1 MAKSKNKN
9 NDSGLGELHNSKAR
23 GVELPSGD
31 KTLSDIASD
40 INNISTLFG
49 TKQKTDEKY
58 NEDVLKQIGDFSAL
72 IKDIQNGID
81 DINDTIEESN
91 IGLDGVF
98 ENIINHLDTLNE
110 CLTKNNIIKNVV
122 DPISLPLMSI
132 LKNFEST
139 NGQFFNNL
147 DMLLY
152 NRLMNIE
159 SGIYAIAAA
168 FWGWDKVKKGKEVT
182 DNLKVG
188 TEAMFGS
195 FANLNKKQLDY
206 IKEME
211 KVSSSSSSDNESK
224 SSGTPLPMIDPTN
237 TIWSTQTQIMNFSE
251 LGGDNGIIKNAIDTS
266 VVLDSINNYLKTITT
281 NGIATTQGT
290 TTSNTSG
297 ANASGATDNMSGVV
311 IDNKKAS
318 EDAINNTI
326 ELLAKLKEVA
336 NSKDSQSLIVSN
348 ERVEKLKEVVGV
360 YADLIRD
367 LHDSLKAL
375 SGPIANSN
383 KQLRDSNSSPIDLI
397 HKLIDGFSTLDTKKL
412 NVKKIKRTIK
422 KIRPLFAPDGLLAGI
437 ITDISNFETEDNKKV
452 AQISSAIIN
461 ILQIPQQFS
470 DEHIDEIR
478 EGIRNGI
485 KVIGD
490 EKHLKRTFFGLNA
503 KLKDLVGNINS
514 MANGLGSVKNSK
526 SIDTIKS
533 IFSLY
538 SNMGDVLDEID
549 IDDITD
555 GIDAI
560 IDKDSGLNA
569 QIAKLVQS
577 LEATYIEAGLSADDL
592 KEIDNNFTS
601 LNVVI
606 GKYKDLD
613 SILKLK
619 TIFKLSVKLEALKDI
634 NNSLVQTMQ
643 RMQVVMRKAKTLDG
657 FIDSI
662 DKVTG
667 AIDALRELGRSISV
681 KDTLNLSMKM
691 NGISGTLK
699 DVKSM
704 YRQFEKAFEKIK
716 EDDLKEIVAKNG
728 KLENLGKLVKTLSD
742 ITGEFEKLTIG
753 AKIGAGGIKSTV
765 SIIKGVKEIVD
776 ILGEKEFGEKLKY
789 IVDAKTG
796 IAHQIWLLSKIL
808 LKVSLYGGLLIVPG
822 MVGAIGF
829 KLTQMMVKQI
839 GKIVD
844 ILSDFDSDKIK
855 TVSNNINHLKK
866 ITSNLLEI
874 CALGGYLG
882 ALAIPAML
890 GFKLTLF
897 AFRKGLK
904 KLIMQ
909 VVGFF
914 KNEKD
919 YKKTEETVSQLAHI
933 VKSFAIIMTCGA
945 LCGVLAIPAMLGFI
959 TMIPALLTLKLVLK
973 VIGSISGGKEG
984 ERNAADAKSIAK
996 LIMYLGGIMLIGGII
1011 GGIVGK
1017 MMPNI
1022 MMFTMALS
1030 MFIFMVVGA
1039 LTLATSLGGG
1049 IKQLEKNA
1057 KGIMQIVIMSTLIL
1071 LIGGAIMLMQPKM
1084 IIASLAWGII
1094 LGAFIF
1100 GLVFTIKF
1108 GAAAMKKCQS
1118 SLVYIMAFLIVTS
1131 TVLLLPAAILMQNP
1145 KMSAYLVAWVA
1156 IFTGFMLGMRAAMLT
1171 VPSKRKIM
1179 KCASNI
1185 WSIAGLAMAL
1195 AAATWII
1202 VDASNRVKDWKKL
1215 SITVGAMF
1223 ALLKLVTWQAKTL
1236 GNNKKQIIDGTIA
1249 LGLVEA
1255 LCIGLGI
1262 TMMWLSLAVNTIK
1275 DTATFNARVWSMI
1288 GIISAIGVLA
1298 STAGS
1303 IAPMLNIGIAAIGG
1317 IEILVMGLGACMII
1331 LAKAMDTIAEVSKKE
1346 VNMEGLIGLI
1356 DSIYGLVWRM
1366 APLAHPLVGLTI
1378 ASASAAVATLGM
1390 AISKIAEGVAEA
1402 SNMHYTKY
1410 ENGKAVGEFNLTSED
1425 FNKAALNTKQ
1435 VVTIL
1440 GGAILDIYDE
1450 NPEIFNTGTL
1460 LGDFIGTKTKFEK
1473 VVHSVSTLGKAISL
1487 IAKGVRTAAN
1497 MNYTKY
1503 ENGKAVGEFNL
1514 DKSDY
1519 EKAATNTKLVVKTLG
1534 RAIMQAY
1541 DENPEIFIS
1550 GGSSNGLIANTLGS
1564 IADFFGMQTK
1574 FGRVVKAVGTLG
1586 NLISNIAGGVSNMAN
1601 MVITSYDEKGNEH
1614 KRNANM
1620 ADFALAAANTNFI
1633 VTFLGKTIMDVY
1645 DSHPD
1650 LFSSGSNFGDMVG
1663 FNPKF
1668 KNIVDTIS
1676 ALGTMMSNI
1685 AGGIQAFANN
1695 QVPVYGTCGKI
1706 LTYKKIEPGDYL
1718 KASET
1723 ITELVTT
1730 MGDAIMNVYD
1740 MHPDWFEGKWWRF
1753 GGTSDNNKFTDV
1765 LKSLTGM
1772 SNLISAYAKA
1782 IQDYASGT
1790 ITLYGPDGKILSK
1803 IPVNEGTYRSAA
1815 NAVSSCITTLSDA
1828 VYQTWNAHKDD
1839 IFDEDNFEPLMDNLE
1854 RMSKL
1859 ISKYSDAVKDF
1870 SNLYYNVYDD
1880 NGKLIGK
1887 KRVTSEDF
1895 KNASDTVKTMIETLA
1910 LGVKNAYDKNPKLFA
1925 DTNANINKKSSG
1937 KTWFEQIINSF
1948 LSVGPLISSMSDAVL
1963 HYATLRVPIYGA
1975 DGKPTGGTQSL
1986 TKSDFINAGDNI
1998 NEIMTKMVTSVW
2010 NIYQNENHR
2019 QMFQDASNWNGN
2031 KKDNSNP
2038 FYVMSS
2044 ALNQTGI
2051 MIQNS
2056 AKATQDV
2063 LNIKGFENPQN
2074 ISKILDSRIA
2084 IMTTAL
2090 VHAVNNAYSKAPDLF
2105 DDALSNDSVFLK
2117 VQTAMKSAYDL
2128 VMKGIQVYKE
2138 AEKLDIESIKKL
2150 TGGESTD
2157 VKANVIYKMIDG
2169 LAAPIVSVYSGTVEL
2184 SDKTKFPL
2192 RQLFDEV
2199 GTQKS
2204 MFVKITEAIKSVATI
2219 MGTVGNAY
2227 EDISNLKFNPSDYT
2241 SKIKDMLTGLVTPLG
2256 TAYNENKSAFDDC
2269 WSVGSLAST
2278 AADVV
2283 KSLTPAGIIGAFGK
2297 LFSGDD
2303 SKKQADTP
2311 AQRVVQAIGA
2321 VCGVMS
2327 VVIKA
2332 YEGVANMKIPSIT
2345 AVSQRM
2351 QTLIVTLAHTLCNV
2365 GSNEYVK
2372 ALDDIGSTLD
2382 SNFRNINRV
2391 MFGLDGQHGIVGIY
2405 NSFLK
2410 MRIGSQAEAN
2420 VLAGKLEILVTSIPR
2435 IFGEIY
2441 NNKAFKEGLDYA
2453 STVESKIED
2462 CHDAIIT
2469 ITNIYT
2475 RVIGGINNFAKRAGK
2490 PANEATQYIGTS
2502 IATMFNK
2509 LSEALTIDNLGV
2521 LGAVDT
2527 MKELEESSKS
2537 FNNSMSNFISVYNK
2551 IPTLNKDI
2559 DYFIP
2564 YMVKLQNELGNVPKL
2579 EEFKTEVNNLISF
2592 NNSVNT
2598 LQARNVEVL
2607 TKLFIEFNKFAS
2619 KFGNLDQFTKV
2630 LATKMA
2636 TCLTYLADQIRASAK
2651 TIDKTQAIQ
2660 KKRQEE
2666 IKKTIEEFKT
2676 LANMGLEVTVKSAE
2690 VESTSS
2696 SVGSGGFSG
2705 DSNETTNQSSVEG
2718 QSVGNGSTAGRENLL
2733 ENISMNVGHIWSKMK
2748 SKP

>member
-1 MAKSKNKN
+1 MAKNKN
-9 NDSGLGELHNSKAR
+9 KNTNNDGVLGTLHNPKAR
-23 GVELPSGD
+23 SVELPSGD
-31 KTLSDIASD
+31 MTGNNIASSLGAFSKKLGLLNAIKKD
-40 INNISTLFG
+40 NAQHYNGIIDKLQSLSNLT
-49 TKQKTDEKY
+49 TEQTDEIITELDDQLEEA
-58 NEDVLKQIGDFSAL
+58 N
-72 IKDIQNGID
+72 NGI
-81 DINDTIEESN
+81 TVL
-91 IGLDGVF
+91 IGGLNGILNCKDSEFGKKMNHFEMSLDALVKTQ
-98 ENIINHLDTLNE
+98 EKMN
-110 CLTKNNIIKNVV
+110 
-122 DPISLPLMSI
+122 
-132 LKNFEST
+132 ST
-139 NGQFFNNL
+139 FFGNL

-152 NRLMNIE
+152 NRLINIE

-168 FWGWDKVKKGKEVT
+168 FWGWDKVKQNKSIDT
-182 DNLKVG
+182 NLKVG
-188 TEAMFGS
+188 TDAF
-195 FANLNKKQLDY
+195 FANFSELNKKQLDY
-206 IKEME
+206 IKEIE
-211 KVSSSSSSDNESK
+211 KASNSNNSEGESK
-224 SSGTPLPMIDPTN
+224 PSGTVLPMIDPN
-237 TIWSTQTQIMNFSE
+237 TIWLTQVQS
-251 LGGDNGIIKNAIDTS
+251 IINLDKIISNSIDDS
-266 VVLDSINNYLKTITT
+266 VVLDSINEYLKTIATK
-281 NGIATTQGT
+281 GIT
-290 TTSNTSG
+290 TTGLQGSTSG
-297 ANASGATDNMSGVV
+297 ANVSGATDNMSGVV

-326 ELLAKLKEVA
+326 DLLAKLKEVA
-336 NSKDSQSLIVSN
+336 NSKDAQSLIVSN

-383 KQLRDSNSSPIDLI
+383 KQLKDSNSSPIDLI
-397 HKLIDGFSTLDTKKL
+397 HKLINGFSTLDTKKL
-412 NVKKIKRTIK
+412 NVKKIKRTIN
-422 KIRPLFAPDGLLAGI
+422 KIRPLFTPNGPLAGI

-452 AQISSAIIN
+452 EQISSAIIN

-470 DEHIDEIR
+470 DEHIDEVR
-478 EGIRNGI
+478 ESIINGI

-490 EKHLKRTFFGLNA
+490 KNHLKRTFFGLNV
-503 KLKDLVGNINS
+503 KLKDLVGDINS
-514 MANGLGSVKNSK
+514 MTKELGSVKNSK

-555 GIDAI
+555 AIDAI

-577 LEATYIEAGLSADDL
+577 LEATYVEGGLSADDL
-592 KEIDNNFTS
+592 NEIDNNFTS

-613 SILKLK
+613 DILKLK

-667 AIDALRELGRSISV
+667 AVDALRELGRSISV

-716 EDDLKEIVAKNG
+716 EDDLKAMVAKNG
-728 KLENLGKLVKTLSD
+728 KLENLGKLVKTLSN
-742 ITGEFEKLTIG
+742 IAGGFEKLTIC
-753 AKIGAGGIKSTV
+753 AKIGAGSIKSTV

-789 IVDAKTG
+789 IIDAKTG

-844 ILSDFDSDKIK
+844 MLADIDSDKIK

-866 ITSNLLEI
+866 ITSNLLKI
-874 CALGGYLG
+874 CAFGSYLG

-909 VVGFF
+909 VIGFF

-945 LCGVLAIPAMLGFI
+945 LCGVLAIPAMLGFV
-959 TMIPALLTLKLVLK
+959 TMIPALLTLKLVLN

-984 ERNAADAKSIAK
+984 EKNQADAKSIAK
-996 LIMYLGGIMLIGGII
+996 LIMYLGGIMLIGGVI

-1030 MFIFMVVGA
+1030 MFIFMVVDA

-1049 IKQLEKNA
+1049 IKHLEKNA
-1057 KGIMQIVIMSTLIL
+1057 KGIMQIVIASSLIL
-1071 LIGGAIMLMQPKM
+1071 LFGGAIMLMQPKM

-1131 TVLLLPAAILMQNP
+1131 TVLLLPAAILAQNP

-1156 IFTGFMLGMRAAMLT
+1156 IFTGFMLGMRAAMST
-1171 VPSKRKIM
+1171 VPGKRKIM
-1179 KCASNI
+1179 KCATNI
-1185 WSIAGLAMAL
+1185 WAIAGLAMAL

-1202 VDASNRVKDWKKL
+1202 VDASNRFKDWEQL
-1215 SITVGAMF
+1215 AITVGSMF
-1223 ALLKLVTWQAKTL
+1223 LVLKLVTWQAKIL
-1236 GNNKKQIIDGTIA
+1236 GNNKKRIIDGTIA

-1288 GIISAIGVLA
+1288 GIISGIGVLA
-1298 STAGS
+1298 ATAGS
-1303 IAPMLNIGIAAIGG
+1303 IMPMLSIGIAAMGS

-1331 LAKAMDTIAEVSKKE
+1331 LAKAMDAIAEVSKKE

-1366 APLAHPLVGLTI
+1366 SPLSHPLVGITI
-1378 ASASAAVATLGM
+1378 ASASAAVSTLGM

-1410 ENGKAVGEFNLTSED
+1410 ENGKKVGEFNLISED

-1435 VVTIL
+1435 IVTTL

-1460 LGDFIGTKTKFEK
+1460 LGDLIGTKTKFEK
-1473 VVHSVSTLGKAISL
+1473 VVRSVSTLGKAISL
-1487 IAKGVRTAAN
+1487 IANGVRTAAN
-1497 MNYTKY
+1497 MHYTKY

-1519 EKAATNTKLVVKTLG
+1519 EKAATNTKLVIRTLG
-1534 RAIMQAY
+1534 LAIMQAY
-1541 DENPEIFIS
+1541 DENPEIFTS
-1550 GGSSNGLIANTLGS
+1550 GGSGNGLIANTLGS
-1564 IADFFGMQTK
+1564 IGDFFGMETK

-1586 NLISNIAGGVSNMAN
+1586 NLISNIAGGISNMAN

-1633 VTFLGKTIMDVY
+1633 VTFLAKTIMDVY

-1650 LFSSGSNFGDMVG
+1650 LFSSCSNFGDMIG

-1695 QVPVYGTCGKI
+1695 QVPVYGAGGKI
-1706 LTYKKIEPGDYL
+1706 LTYNKIEPGDYL

-1740 MHPDWFEGKWWRF
+1740 MHPDWFKGNWWRF
-1753 GGTSDNNKFTDV
+1753 GSTSDNNKFTDV
-1765 LKSLTGM
+1765 VKSLTGM

-1782 IQDYASGT
+1782 IQDYASGN

-1803 IPVNEGTYRSAA
+1803 IPINEGTYRSAA
-1815 NAVSSCITTLSDA
+1815 NAISSCITTLSDA

-1839 IFDEDNFEPLMDNLE
+1839 IFDEDNFEPLMNNLE

-1895 KNASDTVKTMIETLA
+1895 KNAADTVSTMITTLA
-1910 LGVKNAYDKNPKLFA
+1910 TGVKNAYDKNPKLFA
-1925 DTNANINKKSSG
+1925 DTNADINKKSSG

-1963 HYATLRVPIYGA
+1963 HYATLRVPIYGT
-1975 DGKPTGGTQSL
+1975 DGKPTGGTSAL
-1986 TKSDFINAGDNI
+1986 TKADFTNAGDNI

-2063 LNIKGFENPQN
+2063 LNIKGFENPKN

-2128 VMKGIQVYKE
+2128 VMQCIQVYKE
-2138 AEKLDIESIKKL
+2138 AQKLDIDAIKKL

-2157 VKANVIYKMIDG
+2157 VKANIIYKMIDG

-2241 SKIKDMLTGLVTPLG
+2241 VKIKDMLTGLVTPLG
-2256 TAYNENKSAFDDC
+2256 TAYNENKGAFDDC

-2283 KSLTPAGIIGAFGK
+2283 KSLTPVGIIGAFGK
-2297 LFSGDD
+2297 LFGGDD

-2365 GSNEYVK
+2365 GNNEYVK
-2372 ALDDIGSTLD
+2372 SLDDVGATLD
-2382 SNFRNINRV
+2382 SNFRNINKV
-2391 MFGLDGQHGIVGIY
+2391 MFGWDGQHGIIGIY

-2410 MRIGSQAEAN
+2410 MRVGSQAEAK
-2420 VLAGKLEILVTSIPR
+2420 VLAGKLEILITAIPK
-2435 IFGEIY
+2435 IFSEIA
-2441 NNKAFKEGLDYA
+2441 NNKSIMSGLKSADDIADY
-2453 STVESKIED
+2453 IED
-2462 CHDAIIT
+2462 CHNAIIT
-2469 ITNIYT
+2469 ITNIYNK
-2475 RVIGGINNFAKRAGK
+2475 VITSINNFAKRAGK
-2490 PANEATQYIGTS
+2490 PADEATKYIGTS
-2502 IATMFNK
+2502 IATMFTK
-2509 LSEALTIDNLGV
+2509 LGEALRTDNLGV
-2521 LGAVDT
+2521 LVAVDT

-2537 FNNSMSNFISVYNK
+2537 FNNSMTNFISVYNK

-2579 EEFKTEVNNLISF
+2579 EEFKTEVNNLINF
-2592 NNSVNT
+2592 NNSVNS

-2636 TCLTYLADQIRASAK
+2636 KCLTFLAEQIRDNAK
-2651 TIDKTQAIQ
+2651 VINKAESIQ

-2690 VESTSS
+2690 VESSSS
-2696 SVGSGGFSG
+2696 SVGSGGFAG
-2705 DSNETTNQSSVEG
+2705 GTNETTNQNTVSEQSIGHGSS
-2718 QSVGNGSTAGRENLL
+2718 AGRENTL
-2733 ENISMNVGHIWSKMK
+2733 EQISANVSHIWNKMRSK
-2748 SKP
+2748 

>member
-1 MAKSKNKN
+1 MAKNKNKN
-9 NDSGLGELHNSKAR
+9 NDGGLGVLHNPKAR
-23 GVELPSGD
+23 SVELPGGD
-31 KTLSDIASD
+31 KTMSDIAS
-40 INNISTLFG
+40 NIGAFSKKLGLLNAIKKDNAQHYNGTIYKLQSLSSLT
-49 TKQKTDEKY
+49 TKQTD
-58 NEDVLKQIGDFSAL
+58 QIINILNDQFSL
-72 IKDIQNGID
+72 IDKRTEAIIGGLNGILNCKD
-81 DINDTIEESN
+81 SEFGKIMNHFEMS
-91 IGLDGVF
+91 LDALVRTQ
-98 ENIINHLDTLNE
+98 EKMN
-110 CLTKNNIIKNVV
+110 
-122 DPISLPLMSI
+122 
-132 LKNFEST
+132 ST
-139 NGQFFNNL
+139 FFGNL
-147 DMLLY
+147 DVLLY
-152 NRLMNIE
+152 NRLINIE

-168 FWGWDKVKKGKEVT
+168 FWGWDKVKQNKSIDT
-182 DNLKVG
+182 NLKVG
-188 TEAMFGS
+188 TDAF
-195 FANLNKKQLDY
+195 FANFSELNKKQLDY

-211 KVSSSSSSDNESK
+211 KASSSSGSDDESK
-224 SSGTPLPMIDPTN
+224 PSGTPLHMIDPTN

-251 LGGDNGIIKNAIDTS
+251 LGGNNGIIKNAIDTS

-297 ANASGATDNMSGVV
+297 ANSSGATDNMSGVV

-348 ERVEKLKEVVGV
+348 EKVEKLKEAVGV

-422 KIRPLFAPDGLLAGI
+422 KIRPLFTPDGPLAGI
-437 ITDISNFETEDNKKV
+437 ITDISNFETEDNKKI

-470 DEHIDEIR
+470 DEYIDEVK

-526 SIDTIKS
+526 SVDTINS

-577 LEATYIEAGLSADDL
+577 LEATYVEAGLSADDL

-662 DKVTG
+662 NKVTG

-691 NGISGTLK
+691 NGINGTLK

-704 YRQFEKAFEKIK
+704 YRQFEKAFKKID

-742 ITGEFEKLTIG
+742 ITGGFEKLTIG

-855 TVSNNINHLKK
+855 TVKENIDNIEK
-866 ITSNLLEI
+866 ITKGLLKI
-874 CALGGYLG
+874 CAYGSYLG

-945 LCGVLAIPAMLGFI
+945 LCGVLAIPAMLGFV

-984 ERNAADAKSIAK
+984 KKNKTDAKSIAK

-1118 SLVYIMAFLIVTS
+1118 SLVYIMAFLIVTA
-1131 TVLLLPAAILMQNP
+1131 TVLLLPAAILAQNP
-1145 KMSAYLVAWVA
+1145 KMFLFLMGWVTILA
-1156 IFTGFMLGMRAAMLT
+1156 LFMLGISAAMKLI
-1171 VPSKRKIM
+1171 PSKRKIA
-1179 KCASNI
+1179 KAATNI
-1185 WSIAGLAMAL
+1185 WAIAGLAMAL

-1202 VDASNRVKDWKKL
+1202 VDASNRVKDWGALVGTVFTMFGVLAGICLGALALNKWMKDIKKGI
-1215 SITVGAMF
+1215 ITF
-1223 ALLKLVTWQAKTL
+1223 ALL
-1236 GNNKKQIIDGTIA
+1236 
-1249 LGLVEA
+1249 EA

-1262 TMMWLSLAVNTIK
+1262 CMMWLSLAVNTIK
-1275 DTATFNARVWSMI
+1275 DIPRFLGGVMAMELIITGLVALAAI
-1288 GIISAIGVLA
+1288 AGAGIEVVGL
-1298 STAGS
+1298 
-1303 IAPMLNIGIAAIGG
+1303 GIAAIGG

-1331 LAKAMDTIAEVSKKE
+1331 LAKAMDAMAEVSKKDI
-1346 VNMEGLIGLI
+1346 NFKGLACLIGGVYELAFMM
-1356 DSIYGLVWRM
+1356 SPLA
-1366 APLAHPLVGLTI
+1366 APLFGIIV

-1440 GGAILDIYDE
+1440 GGAILDIYD
-1450 NPEIFNTGTL
+1450 
-1460 LGDFIGTKTKFEK
+1460 
-1473 VVHSVSTLGKAISL
+1473 
-1487 IAKGVRTAAN
+1487 
-1497 MNYTKY
+1497 
-1503 ENGKAVGEFNL
+1503 
-1514 DKSDY
+1514 
-1519 EKAATNTKLVVKTLG
+1519 
-1534 RAIMQAY
+1534 
-1541 DENPEIFIS
+1541 
-1550 GGSSNGLIANTLGS
+1550 
-1564 IADFFGMQTK
+1564 
-1574 FGRVVKAVGTLG
+1574 
-1586 NLISNIAGGVSNMAN
+1586 
-1601 MVITSYDEKGNEH
+1601 
-1614 KRNANM
+1614 
-1620 ADFALAAANTNFI
+1620 
-1633 VTFLGKTIMDVY
+1633 
-1645 DSHPD
+1645 
-1650 LFSSGSNFGDMVG
+1650 
-1663 FNPKF
+1663 
-1668 KNIVDTIS
+1668 
-1676 ALGTMMSNI
+1676 
-1685 AGGIQAFANN
+1685 
-1695 QVPVYGTCGKI
+1695 
-1706 LTYKKIEPGDYL
+1706 
-1718 KASET
+1718 
-1723 ITELVTT
+1723 
-1730 MGDAIMNVYD
+1730 
-1740 MHPDWFEGKWWRF
+1740 
-1753 GGTSDNNKFTDV
+1753 
-1765 LKSLTGM
+1765 
-1772 SNLISAYAKA
+1772 
-1782 IQDYASGT
+1782 
-1790 ITLYGPDGKILSK
+1790 
-1803 IPVNEGTYRSAA
+1803 
-1815 NAVSSCITTLSDA
+1815 
-1828 VYQTWNAHKDD
+1828 
-1839 IFDEDNFEPLMDNLE
+1839 
-1854 RMSKL
+1854 
-1859 ISKYSDAVKDF
+1859 
-1870 SNLYYNVYDD
+1870 
-1880 NGKLIGK
+1880 
-1887 KRVTSEDF
+1887 
-1895 KNASDTVKTMIETLA
+1895 
-1910 LGVKNAYDKNPKLFA
+1910 
-1925 DTNANINKKSSG
+1925 
-1937 KTWFEQIINSF
+1937 
-1948 LSVGPLISSMSDAVL
+1948 
-1963 HYATLRVPIYGA
+1963 
-1975 DGKPTGGTQSL
+1975 
-1986 TKSDFINAGDNI
+1986 
-1998 NEIMTKMVTSVW
+1998 
-2010 NIYQNENHR
+2010 
-2019 QMFQDASNWNGN
+2019 
-2031 KKDNSNP
+2031 
-2038 FYVMSS
+2038 
-2044 ALNQTGI
+2044 
-2051 MIQNS
+2051 
-2056 AKATQDV
+2056 
-2063 LNIKGFENPQN
+2063 
-2074 ISKILDSRIA
+2074 
-2084 IMTTAL
+2084 
-2090 VHAVNNAYSKAPDLF
+2090 
-2105 DDALSNDSVFLK
+2105 
-2117 VQTAMKSAYDL
+2117 
-2128 VMKGIQVYKE
+2128 
-2138 AEKLDIESIKKL
+2138 
-2150 TGGESTD
+2150 
-2157 VKANVIYKMIDG
+2157 
-2169 LAAPIVSVYSGTVEL
+2169 
-2184 SDKTKFPL
+2184 
-2192 RQLFDEV
+2192 
-2199 GTQKS
+2199 
-2204 MFVKITEAIKSVATI
+2204 
-2219 MGTVGNAY
+2219 
-2227 EDISNLKFNPSDYT
+2227 
-2241 SKIKDMLTGLVTPLG
+2241 
-2256 TAYNENKSAFDDC
+2256 
-2269 WSVGSLAST
+2269 
-2278 AADVV
+2278 
-2283 KSLTPAGIIGAFGK
+2283 
-2297 LFSGDD
+2297 
-2303 SKKQADTP
+2303 
-2311 AQRVVQAIGA
+2311 
-2321 VCGVMS
+2321 
-2327 VVIKA
+2327 
-2332 YEGVANMKIPSIT
+2332 
-2345 AVSQRM
+2345 
-2351 QTLIVTLAHTLCNV
+2351 
-2365 GSNEYVK
+2365 
-2372 ALDDIGSTLD
+2372 
-2382 SNFRNINRV
+2382 
-2391 MFGLDGQHGIVGIY
+2391 
-2405 NSFLK
+2405 
-2410 MRIGSQAEAN
+2410 
-2420 VLAGKLEILVTSIPR
+2420 
-2435 IFGEIY
+2435 
-2441 NNKAFKEGLDYA
+2441 
-2453 STVESKIED
+2453 
-2462 CHDAIIT
+2462 
-2469 ITNIYT
+2469 
-2475 RVIGGINNFAKRAGK
+2475 
-2490 PANEATQYIGTS
+2490 
-2502 IATMFNK
+2502 
-2509 LSEALTIDNLGV
+2509 
-2521 LGAVDT
+2521 
-2527 MKELEESSKS
+2527 
-2537 FNNSMSNFISVYNK
+2537 
-2551 IPTLNKDI
+2551 
-2559 DYFIP
+2559 
-2564 YMVKLQNELGNVPKL
+2564 
-2579 EEFKTEVNNLISF
+2579 
-2592 NNSVNT
+2592 
-2598 LQARNVEVL
+2598 
-2607 TKLFIEFNKFAS
+2607 
-2619 KFGNLDQFTKV
+2619 
-2630 LATKMA
+2630 
-2636 TCLTYLADQIRASAK
+2636 
-2651 TIDKTQAIQ
+2651 
-2660 KKRQEE
+2660 
-2666 IKKTIEEFKT
+2666 
-2676 LANMGLEVTVKSAE
+2676 
-2690 VESTSS
+2690 
-2696 SVGSGGFSG
+2696 
-2705 DSNETTNQSSVEG
+2705 
-2718 QSVGNGSTAGRENLL
+2718 
-2733 ENISMNVGHIWSKMK
+2733 
-2748 SKP
+2748 

>member
-1 MAKSKNKN
+1 MTKNKN
-9 NDSGLGELHNSKAR
+9 KNTNNGGLGTLHNPKAR

-31 KTLSDIASD
+31 MTGNNIASSLGAFSKKLGLLNVIKKD
-40 INNISTLFG
+40 NAQHYNGIIDKLQSLSNLT
-49 TKQKTDEKY
+49 TEQTDEIITELDDQLEET
-58 NEDVLKQIGDFSAL
+58 NNGITAL
-72 IKDIQNGID
+72 IG
-81 DINDTIEESN
+81 
-91 IGLDGVF
+91 GL
-98 ENIINHLDTLNE
+98 N
-110 CLTKNNIIKNVV
+110 
-122 DPISLPLMSI
+122 SI
-132 LKNFEST
+132 LNCKDSEFGKKMNHFEMSLDALVRTQEKMNST
-139 NGQFFNNL
+139 FFGNL

-152 NRLMNIE
+152 NRLINIE

-168 FWGWDKVKKGKEVT
+168 FWGWDKVKQNKSIDT
-182 DNLKVG
+182 NLKVG
-188 TEAMFGS
+188 TDAF
-195 FANLNKKQLDY
+195 FANFSELNKKQLDY

-211 KVSSSSSSDNESK
+211 KASSSSGSDDESK
-224 SSGTPLPMIDPTN
+224 PSGTPLPMIDPTN

-266 VVLDSINNYLKTITT
+266 VILDSINNYLKTIAT
-281 NGIATTQGT
+281 NGITTTQG
-290 TTSNTSG
+290 TSNTSG

-326 ELLAKLKEVA
+326 ELLAKLKKVA

-412 NVKKIKRTIK
+412 NIKKIKRTIK
-422 KIRPLFAPDGLLAGI
+422 KIRPLFTPDGPLAGI

-470 DEHIDEIR
+470 DEHIDEVK

-490 EKHLKRTFFGLNA
+490 KNHLKRTFFGLNV
-503 KLKDLVGNINS
+503 KLKDLVGDINS
-514 MANGLGSVKNSK
+514 MAKELGSVKNFK
-526 SIDTIKS
+526 SVDTIKS

-577 LEATYIEAGLSADDL
+577 LEATYINAGLSGDDL
-592 KEIDNNFTS
+592 KTIDNTFTN
-601 LNVVI
+601 LNI
-606 GKYKDLD
+606 IMNKYKELD
-613 SILKLK
+613 NVLKLK
-619 TIFKLSVKLEALKDI
+619 TIFKLSIKLEALKDI

-657 FIDSI
+657 FIEVT
-662 DKVTG
+662 DKITG
-667 AIDALRELGRSISV
+667 AVDALRELSHSISV

-704 YRQFEKAFEKIK
+704 CRQFEKAFEKIK
-716 EDDLKEIVAKNG
+716 EDDLKAMVAKNG

-742 ITGEFEKLTIG
+742 ITGWFEKLTIS

-765 SIIKGVKEIVD
+765 DIIKDVKEIVD

-808 LKVSLYGGLLIVPG
+808 LKVSLYGGMLIAPSVIG
-822 MVGAIGF
+822 SIGF
-829 KLTQMMVKQI
+829 KLIQMMVKQI

-874 CALGGYLG
+874 CAFGSYLG
-882 ALAIPAML
+882 ALAIPAIL

-919 YKKTEETVSQLAHI
+919 YKKTEEAVSQLAHI

-945 LCGVLAIPAMLGFI
+945 LCGVLAIPAMLGFV
-959 TMIPALLTLKLVLK
+959 TMIPALITLKLVLK

-984 ERNAADAKSIAK
+984 EKNKTDAKSIAK
-996 LIMYLGGIMLIGGII
+996 LIMYLGGIMLIGGVI

-1022 MMFTMALS
+1022 MMFTMALG

-1057 KGIMQIVIMSTLIL
+1057 KGIMQIVIVSSLIL
-1071 LIGGAIMLMQPKM
+1071 LFGGAIMLMQPKM

-1108 GAAAMKKCQS
+1108 GAKAMKDCQS
-1118 SLVYIMAFLIVTS
+1118 SLTYIMAFLIVTS

-1145 KMSAYLVAWVA
+1145 KMSPYLVAWVA
-1156 IFTGFMLGMRAAMLT
+1156 IFTGFMLGMRAAMST
-1171 VPSKRKIM
+1171 VPGKRKIM

-1185 WSIAGLAMAL
+1185 WAIAGLAMAL
-1195 AAATWII
+1195 AASTWII
-1202 VDASNRVKDWKKL
+1202 VDASNRVKDWKQL
-1215 SITVGAMF
+1215 AITVGIMF
-1223 ALLKLVTWQAKTL
+1223 GVLTAITSGAILLSKI
-1236 GNNKKQIIDGTIA
+1236 KKQIIDGTIA
-1249 LGLVEA
+1249 LGLVET
-1255 LCIGLGI
+1255 LCICLGI

-1275 DTATFNARVWSMI
+1275 DTTTFNARVWSMI

-1331 LAKAMDTIAEVSKKE
+1331 LAKAMDAIAEVSKKE
-1346 VNMEGLIGLI
+1346 VNMKGLIGLI

-1366 APLAHPLVGLTI
+1366 APLAHPLVGITI

-1390 AISKIAEGVAEA
+1390 AISKIAEGVAAA

-1435 VVTIL
+1435 IVTTL
-1440 GGAILDIYDE
+1440 GSAILDIYDE

-1460 LGDFIGTKTKFEK
+1460 LGDLIGTKTKFEK
-1473 VVHSVSTLGKAISL
+1473 VVRSVSTLGKAISL

-1541 DENPEIFIS
+1541 DENPEIFTS
-1550 GGSSNGLIANTLGS
+1550 GGSSNGLIANTLGA
-1564 IADFFGMQTK
+1564 IGDFFGMETK
-1574 FGRVVKAVGTLG
+1574 FGRVVKAVGTLS

-1633 VTFLGKTIMDVY
+1633 VTFLGKTILDVY
-1645 DSHPD
+1645 DLHPN
-1650 LFSSGSNFGDMVG
+1650 LFSSGSEFGDMIG

-1695 QVPVYGTCGKI
+1695 QVPVYGVGGKI
-1706 LTYKKIEPGDYL
+1706 LTYKKIEPVDYL

-1740 MHPDWFEGKWWRF
+1740 MHPDWFKGNWWRF
-1753 GGTSDNNKFTDV
+1753 GSTSDNNKFTDV
-1765 LKSLTGM
+1765 VKSLTGM

-1782 IQDYASGT
+1782 IQDYASGN

-1803 IPVNEGTYRSAA
+1803 IPINEGTYRSAA
-1815 NAVSSCITTLSDA
+1815 NAVSSCITTLSNA

-1839 IFDEDNFEPLMDNLE
+1839 IFNEDNFEPLMDNLE

-1895 KNASDTVKTMIETLA
+1895 KNAADTVSTMITTLA
-1910 LGVKNAYDKNPKLFA
+1910 TGVKNAYDKNPKLFT
-1925 DTNANINKKSSG
+1925 DTNADINKKSSG

-1963 HYATLRVPIYGA
+1963 HYATLRVPIYGEN
-1975 DGKPTGGTQSL
+1975 GKPTGGTRAL
-1986 TKSDFINAGDNI
+1986 TKADFTNAGDNI

-2063 LNIKGFENPQN
+2063 LNIKGFENPKN
-2074 ISKILDSRIA
+2074 ISRILDSRIA

-2117 VQTAMKSAYDL
+2117 VQTAMKSAYEL
-2128 VMKGIQVYKE
+2128 VMQGIQVYKE
-2138 AEKLDIESIKKL
+2138 AQKIDIDAIKKL
-2150 TGGESTD
+2150 TGGDSTD
-2157 VKANVIYKMIDG
+2157 LKANVIYKMIDG
-2169 LAAPIVSVYSGTVEL
+2169 LASPIVSVYSDTVQL
-2184 SDKTKFPL
+2184 SDKTQFPL

-2219 MGTVGNAY
+2219 MGTVGNTY
-2227 EDISNLKFNPSDYT
+2227 DDINNLKFNVDDISDKI
-2241 SKIKDMLTGLVTPLG
+2241 SKMLLGLVTPIG
-2256 TAYNENKSAFDDC
+2256 IAYNTNKGAFDDVL
-2269 WSVGSLAST
+2269 SVST
-2278 AADVV
+2278 LLSDV
-2283 KSLTPAGIIGAFGK
+2283 SDTIINTITFGLLK
-2297 LFSGDD
+2297 DN
-2303 SKKQADTP
+2303 KKQADTP

-2332 YEGVANMKIPSIT
+2332 YESVANMKIPSVT
-2345 AVSQRM
+2345 FVSQRM

-2365 GSNEYVK
+2365 GNNEYVK
-2372 ALDDIGSTLD
+2372 SLNDVGTTLD
-2382 SNFRNINRV
+2382 SNFRNINKV
-2391 MFGLDGQHGIVGIY
+2391 MFGWDGQHGIIGIY

-2410 MRIGSQAEAN
+2410 MRVGSQTEAK
-2420 VLAGKLEILVTSIPR
+2420 VLAGKLEILITAIPK
-2435 IFGEIY
+2435 IFSEIA
-2441 NNKAFKEGLDYA
+2441 NNKTIMSGLESANDISDYI
-2453 STVESKIED
+2453 KD

-2469 ITNIYT
+2469 ITNIYNK
-2475 RVIGGINNFAKRAGK
+2475 VIGSINNFAKRSGK
-2490 PANEATQYIGTS
+2490 PAEEATKYIGTS
-2502 IATMFNK
+2502 IATMFTK
-2509 LSEALTIDNLGV
+2509 LGEALRTDNLGV

-2537 FNNSMSNFISVYNK
+2537 FNNSMTNFISVYNK

-2579 EEFKTEVNNLISF
+2579 EEFKTEVNNLINF
-2592 NNSVNT
+2592 NNSVNS

-2636 TCLTYLADQIRASAK
+2636 QCLTFLAEQIRDNAK
-2651 TIDKTQAIQ
+2651 VINKAESIQ

-2690 VESTSS
+2690 VESSSS
-2696 SVGSGGFSG
+2696 SVGSGGFAG
-2705 DSNETTNQSSVEG
+2705 NSNEITNQNTVSEQSIGHGSSA
-2718 QSVGNGSTAGRENLL
+2718 SRENTL
-2733 ENISMNVGHIWSKMK
+2733 EQINANVSQIWHKMK
-2748 SKP
+2748 QKP

>member
-1 MAKSKNKN
+1 MAKNKN
-9 NDSGLGELHNSKAR
+9 KNTNNDGGLGTLHNPKAR
-23 GVELPSGD
+23 SVELPSGD
-31 KTLSDIASD
+31 ITGNNIASSLGAFSKKLGLLNAIKKD
-40 INNISTLFG
+40 NSQHYNGIIDKLQSLSNLT
-49 TKQKTDEKY
+49 TEQTDEIIT
-58 NEDVLKQIGDFSAL
+58 ELGDQLEEVNNGITAL
-72 IKDIQNGID
+72 IGGLNGILNCKD
-81 DINDTIEESN
+81 SEFGKKMNHFEMS
-91 IGLDGVF
+91 LDALVKTQ
-98 ENIINHLDTLNE
+98 EKMN
-110 CLTKNNIIKNVV
+110 
-122 DPISLPLMSI
+122 
-132 LKNFEST
+132 ST
-139 NGQFFNNL
+139 FFGNL

-152 NRLMNIE
+152 NRLINIE

-168 FWGWDKVKKGKEVT
+168 FWGWDKVKQNKSIDT
-182 DNLKVG
+182 NLKVG
-188 TEAMFGS
+188 TDAF
-195 FANLNKKQLDY
+195 FANFSELNKKQLEY

-211 KVSSSSSSDNESK
+211 KASNSNSSEGESK
-224 SSGTPLPMIDPTN
+224 PSGTVLPMIDPN
-237 TIWSTQTQIMNFSE
+237 TIWLTQVQS
-251 LGGDNGIIKNAIDTS
+251 IINLDKIISNSIDDS
-266 VVLDSINNYLKTITT
+266 VVLDSINEYLKTIATK
-281 NGIATTQGT
+281 GIT
-290 TTSNTSG
+290 TTGLQGSTSG
-297 ANASGATDNMSGVV
+297 SNASGATDNMSGVV

-336 NSKDSQSLIVSN
+336 NSKDSQLLIVSN
-348 ERVEKLKEVVGV
+348 EKVEKLKEVVGV

-412 NVKKIKRTIK
+412 NVKKIKRTIN
-422 KIRPLFAPDGLLAGI
+422 KIRPLFTPNGPLAGI
-437 ITDISNFETEDNKKV
+437 ITDISNFETGDNKKV

-470 DEHIDEIR
+470 DEHIDEVR

-490 EKHLKRTFFGLNA
+490 KNHLKRTFFGLNV
-503 KLKDLVGNINS
+503 KLKDLVGDINS
-514 MANGLGSVKNSK
+514 MAKELGSVKNSK
-526 SIDTIKS
+526 SVDTINS

-549 IDDITD
+549 IDDITEA
-555 GIDAI
+555 IDAI
-560 IDKDSGLNA
+560 IDKEHGLNTK
-569 QIAKLVQS
+569 IAKLIQS
-577 LEATYIEAGLSADDL
+577 LEVTYIEAGLSADDL
-592 KEIDNNFTS
+592 KTIDNNFTS
-601 LNVVI
+601 LNFVI

-634 NNSLVQTMQ
+634 NNSLVQTIQ

-662 DKVTG
+662 DNVIG
-667 AIDALRELGRSISV
+667 AVDALRELGRSISV

-704 YRQFEKAFEKIK
+704 YRQFEKAFEKID
-716 EDDLKEIVAKNG
+716 EDDLKAIVAKNG

-742 ITGEFEKLTIG
+742 ITGGFEKLTIG
-753 AKIGAGGIKSTV
+753 AKIGANGIHSTV
-765 SIIKGVKEIVD
+765 DIIKGVKEIVD

-789 IVDAKTG
+789 IVDTKTG

-822 MVGAIGF
+822 MVGTLGL

-945 LCGVLAIPAMLGFI
+945 LCGVLAIPAMLGFV

-984 ERNAADAKSIAK
+984 EKNQADAKSMAK
-996 LIMYLGGIMLIGGII
+996 LIMYLGGIMLIGGVI

-1039 LTLATSLGGG
+1039 LTIATSLGGG

-1057 KGIMQIVIMSTLIL
+1057 KGIMQIVIVSSLIL
-1071 LIGGAIMLMQPKM
+1071 LFGGAIMLMQPKM

-1118 SLVYIMAFLIVTS
+1118 SLTYIMAFLIVTS

-1145 KMSAYLVAWVA
+1145 KMKWYLLYWVA
-1156 IFTGFMLGMRAAMLT
+1156 IFSGFMLGMRAAMST
-1171 VPSKRKIM
+1171 VPSKREIM

-1185 WSIAGLAMAL
+1185 WAIAGLAMAL
-1195 AAATWII
+1195 AASTWII

-1215 SITVGAMF
+1215 AITVGAMF
-1223 ALLKLVTWQAKTL
+1223 AVLKLVTWQAKIL
-1236 GNNKKQIIDGTIA
+1236 GNNKKRIIDGTIA

-1275 DTATFNARVWSMI
+1275 DTTTFNARVWSMI
-1288 GIISAIGVLA
+1288 GIFGGIGVLV
-1298 STAGS
+1298 TVLGG
-1303 IAPMLNIGIAAIGG
+1303 IMTTGMLEPGIAAIGG

-1331 LAKAMDTIAEVSKKE
+1331 LAKAMDTIAEVSKKK

-1366 APLAHPLVGLTI
+1366 APLSNPLVGITI

-1435 VVTIL
+1435 IVTTL

-1460 LGDFIGTKTKFEK
+1460 LGDLIGTKTKFEK
-1473 VVHSVSTLGKAISL
+1473 VVRSVSTLGKAISL
-1487 IAKGVRTAAN
+1487 IANGVKTAAN
-1497 MNYTKY
+1497 MHYTKY

-1519 EKAATNTKLVVKTLG
+1519 EKAANNTKLVVKTLG

-1541 DENPEIFIS
+1541 DENPEIFTS
-1550 GGSSNGLIANTLGS
+1550 GGSGNGLIASTLGS
-1564 IADFFGMQTK
+1564 IADFFGMETK
-1574 FGRVVKAVGTLG
+1574 FGRVVKAIGTLG

-1614 KRNANM
+1614 KRTANM

-1650 LFSSGSNFGDMVG
+1650 LFSSGSEFGDMIG

-1695 QVPVYGTCGKI
+1695 QVPVYGAGGKI
-1706 LTYKKIEPGDYL
+1706 LTYNKIEPGDYL
-1718 KASET
+1718 KAAET

-1740 MHPDWFEGKWWRF
+1740 MHPDWFASKWWF
-1753 GGTSDNNKFTDV
+1753 GTSDNNKFTDV
-1765 LKSLTGM
+1765 VKSLTGM

-1782 IQDYASGT
+1782 IQDYASGN

-1803 IPVNEGTYRSAA
+1803 IPINEGTYRSAA

-1895 KNASDTVKTMIETLA
+1895 KNAANTVSTMITTLA
-1910 LGVKNAYDKNPKLFA
+1910 TGVKNAYDKNPKLFA
-1925 DTNANINKKSSG
+1925 DTNADINKKSSG

-1963 HYATLRVPIYGA
+1963 HYATLRVPIYGT
-1975 DGKPTGGTQSL
+1975 DGKPTGGTRAL
-1986 TKSDFINAGDNI
+1986 TKADFTNAGDNI

-2063 LNIKGFENPQN
+2063 LNIKGFENPKN
-2074 ISKILDSRIA
+2074 ISRILDSRIA

-2128 VMKGIQVYKE
+2128 VMQGIQVYKE
-2138 AEKLDIESIKKL
+2138 AQKLDIDAIKKL
-2150 TGGESTD
+2150 TGGDSTD

-2169 LAAPIVSVYSGTVEL
+2169 LAAPIVSVYSGTVTL

-2227 EDISNLKFNPSDYT
+2227 EDISNLKFNVDDISDKI
-2241 SKIKDMLTGLVTPLG
+2241 SKMLLGLVTPIG
-2256 TAYNENKSAFDDC
+2256 IAYNTNKGAFDDIL
-2269 WSVGSLAST
+2269 SVST
-2278 AADVV
+2278 LLSDV
-2283 KSLTPAGIIGAFGK
+2283 SDTIINTITFGLLK
-2297 LFSGDD
+2297 DN
-2303 SKKQADTP
+2303 KKQADTP

-2332 YEGVANMKIPSIT
+2332 YEGVANMKIPSVT
-2345 AVSQRM
+2345 FVSQRM
-2351 QTLIVTLAHTLCNV
+2351 QTLIVSLAHTLCNV
-2365 GSNEYVK
+2365 GNNEYVK
-2372 ALDDIGSTLD
+2372 SLNDVGTTLD
-2382 SNFRNINRV
+2382 SNFRNINKV
-2391 MFGLDGQHGIVGIY
+2391 MFGWDGQHGIIGIY

-2410 MRIGSQAEAN
+2410 MRVGSQAEAK
-2420 VLAGKLEILVTSIPR
+2420 VLAGKLEILITAIPK
-2435 IFGEIY
+2435 IFSEIA
-2441 NNKAFKEGLDYA
+2441 NNKSIMSGLESADDISDY
-2453 STVESKIED
+2453 IED

-2469 ITNIYT
+2469 ITNIYNK
-2475 RVIGGINNFAKRAGK
+2475 VITSINNFAKRAGK
-2490 PANEATQYIGTS
+2490 PADEATKYIGTS
-2502 IATMFNK
+2502 IATMFTK
-2509 LSEALTIDNLGV
+2509 LGEALRTDNIGV

-2537 FNNSMSNFISVYNK
+2537 FNNSMTNFISVYNK

-2579 EEFKTEVNNLISF
+2579 EEFKTEVNNLINF
-2592 NNSVNT
+2592 NNSVNS

-2636 TCLTYLADQIRASAK
+2636 QCLTFLAEQIRDNAK
-2651 TIDKTQAIQ
+2651 VINKAESIQ

-2690 VESTSS
+2690 VESSSS
-2696 SVGSGGFSG
+2696 SVGSGGFAG
-2705 DSNETTNQSSVEG
+2705 GTNETTNQNTVSEQSIGHGSSA
-2718 QSVGNGSTAGRENLL
+2718 SRENTL
-2733 ENISMNVGHIWSKMK
+2733 EQINANVGYIWRKMSKQ
-2748 SKP
+2748 P

>member
-1 MAKSKNKN
+1 MAKNNNKN
-9 NDSGLGELHNSKAR
+9 TNNGGLGTLHNTKAR
-23 GVELPSGD
+23 SVELPSGD
-31 KTLSDIASD
+31 MTGNNIASSLGAFSKKLGLLNAIKKD
-40 INNISTLFG
+40 NSQHYNGIIDKLQSLSNLT
-49 TKQKTDEKY
+49 TEQTDEIITELDDQLEEA
-58 NEDVLKQIGDFSAL
+58 NNGITAL
-72 IKDIQNGID
+72 IGGLNGILNCKD
-81 DINDTIEESN
+81 SEFGKKMNHFEMS
-91 IGLDGVF
+91 LDALVKTQ
-98 ENIINHLDTLNE
+98 EKMN
-110 CLTKNNIIKNVV
+110 
-122 DPISLPLMSI
+122 
-132 LKNFEST
+132 ST
-139 NGQFFNNL
+139 FFGNL

-152 NRLMNIE
+152 NRLINIE

-168 FWGWDKVKKGKEVT
+168 FWGWDKVKQNKSIDT
-182 DNLKVG
+182 NLKVG
-188 TEAMFGS
+188 TDAF
-195 FANLNKKQLDY
+195 FANFSELNKKQLDY

-211 KVSSSSSSDNESK
+211 KASSSNSSEGESK
-224 SSGTPLPMIDPTN
+224 PSGTVLPMIDPN
-237 TIWSTQTQIMNFSE
+237 TIWLTQVQS
-251 LGGDNGIIKNAIDTS
+251 IINLDKIISNSIDDS
-266 VVLDSINNYLKTITT
+266 VVLDSINEYLKTIAT
-281 NGIATTQGT
+281 NGIT
-290 TTSNTSG
+290 TTCLQDSISG
-297 ANASGATDNMSGVV
+297 TNASGATDNMSGIV

-348 ERVEKLKEVVGV
+348 EKVEKLKEVVGV

-422 KIRPLFAPDGLLAGI
+422 KIRPLFTPDGPLAGI
-437 ITDISNFETEDNKKV
+437 ITDIANFETEDSKKV

-470 DEHIDEIR
+470 DEHIDEVR
-478 EGIRNGI
+478 EGIKNGI

-490 EKHLKRTFFGLNA
+490 KNHLKRTFFGLNV
-503 KLKDLVGNINS
+503 KLKDLVGDINS
-514 MANGLGSVKNSK
+514 IAKELGSVKNSK
-526 SIDTIKS
+526 SVDTIKS

-538 SNMGDVLDEID
+538 SNMSDVLDEID

-560 IDKDSGLNA
+560 IDKEHGLNA
-569 QIAKLVQS
+569 KIGKLVES
-577 LEATYIEAGLSADDL
+577 LIDTYVNAGLSADDL
-592 KEIDNNFTS
+592 KEIDTTFTS
-601 LNVVI
+601 LNVVM
-606 GKYKDLD
+606 GRYKDLD

-619 TIFKLSVKLEALKDI
+619 TIFKLSIKLEALKDI

-657 FIDSI
+657 FIDSMY
-662 DKVTG
+662 KVTDS
-667 AIDALRELGRSISV
+667 IDALRELGRSISV

-704 YRQFEKAFEKIK
+704 YRQFEKAFEKIN
-716 EDDLKEIVAKNG
+716 EDDLKEMVAKNG

-742 ITGEFEKLTIG
+742 ITGGFEKLTIG
-753 AKIGAGGIKSTV
+753 AKIGAAGIKSTV
-765 SIIKGVKEIVD
+765 DIIKGVKEIVD

-808 LKVSLYGGLLIVPG
+808 LKVSLYGGMLIVPG
-822 MVGAIGF
+822 MVGALGF

-839 GKIVD
+839 GRIVD

-874 CALGGYLG
+874 CAFGSYLG
-882 ALAIPAML
+882 ALAIPAIL

-914 KNEKD
+914 KNEKY
-919 YKKTEETVSQLAHI
+919 YKKTEEAVSQLAHI

-945 LCGVLAIPAMLGFI
+945 LCGVLAIPAMLGFV
-959 TMIPALLTLKLVLK
+959 TMIPALITLKLVLK

-984 ERNAADAKSIAK
+984 EKNQADAKSIAK
-996 LIMYLGGIMLIGGII
+996 LIMYLGGIMLIGGVI

-1022 MMFTMALS
+1022 MMFTMALG

-1057 KGIMQIVIMSTLIL
+1057 KGIMQIVIVSSLIL
-1071 LIGGAIMLMQPKM
+1071 LFGGAIMLMQPKM

-1108 GAAAMKKCQS
+1108 GAKAMKDCQS
-1118 SLVYIMAFLIVTS
+1118 SLTYIMAFLIVTS

-1145 KMSAYLVAWVA
+1145 KMSVYLVAWVA
-1156 IFTGFMLGMRAAMLT
+1156 IFTGFMLGMRVAMST
-1171 VPSKRKIM
+1171 VPGKRKIM

-1185 WSIAGLAMAL
+1185 WAIAGLAMAL
-1195 AAATWII
+1195 AASTWII
-1202 VDASNRVKDWKKL
+1202 VEASRRVENWWYL
-1215 SITVGAMF
+1215 IGTVGIMF
-1223 ALLKLVTWQAKTL
+1223 GVLTTVTSGAILLNKI
-1236 GNNKKQIIDGTIA
+1236 KKQIINGTIA

-1275 DTATFNARVWSMI
+1275 DTTTFNARVWSII
-1288 GIISAIGVLA
+1288 GIFGGIGVLV
-1298 STAGS
+1298 TVLGG
-1303 IAPMLNIGIAAIGG
+1303 IMTTGMLELGIAAIGG

-1331 LAKAMDTIAEVSKKE
+1331 LAKAMDAIAEVSKKE

-1356 DSIYGLVWRM
+1356 DSIYGLVWRI
-1366 APLAHPLVGLTI
+1366 APLAHPLVGITI

-1435 VVTIL
+1435 IVTTL
-1440 GGAILDIYDE
+1440 GSAILDIYDE

-1460 LGDFIGTKTKFEK
+1460 LGDLIGTKTKFEK
-1473 VVHSVSTLGKAISL
+1473 VVRSVSTLGKAISL

-1541 DENPEIFIS
+1541 DENPEIFTS
-1550 GGSSNGLIANTLGS
+1550 GGSSNGLIANTLGA
-1564 IADFFGMQTK
+1564 IGDFFGMETK
-1574 FGRVVKAVGTLG
+1574 FGRVVKAVGTLS

-1633 VTFLGKTIMDVY
+1633 VTFLGKTILDVY

-1650 LFSSGSNFGDMVG
+1650 LFSSGSEFGDMIG

-1695 QVPVYGTCGKI
+1695 QVPIYGTGCKI
-1706 LTYKKIEPGDYL
+1706 LTYKKIEPGDYS
-1718 KASET
+1718 KAAET

-1740 MHPDWFEGKWWRF
+1740 MHPDWFKAEWYSFNK
-1753 GGTSDNNKFTDV
+1753 TSDSNKFTDV
-1765 LKSLTGM
+1765 VKSLTGM

-1782 IQDYASGT
+1782 IQDYASGN

-1803 IPVNEGTYRSAA
+1803 IPINEGTYRSAA
-1815 NAVSSCITTLSDA
+1815 NAVSSCITTLSNA

-1895 KNASDTVKTMIETLA
+1895 KNAADTVSTMITTLA
-1910 LGVKNAYDKNPKLFA
+1910 TGVKNAYDKNPKLFT
-1925 DTNANINKKSSG
+1925 DTNADINKKSSG

-1963 HYATLRVPIYGA
+1963 HYATLRVPIYGK
-1975 DGKPTGGTQSL
+1975 DGKPTGGTRAL
-1986 TKSDFINAGDNI
+1986 TKADFTNAGDNI

-2063 LNIKGFENPQN
+2063 LNIKGFENPKN
-2074 ISKILDSRIA
+2074 ISRILDSRIA

-2090 VHAVNNAYSKAPDLF
+2090 VHAVNHAYSKAPDLF
-2105 DDALSNDSVFLK
+2105 DDVLSNDSVFLK
-2117 VQTAMKSAYDL
+2117 VQTAMKSAYEL
-2128 VMKGIQVYKE
+2128 VMQGIQVYKE
-2138 AEKLDIESIKKL
+2138 AQKLDIDAIKKL
-2150 TGGESTD
+2150 TGGDSTD

-2169 LAAPIVSVYSGTVEL
+2169 LASPIVSVYSDTVQL
-2184 SDKTKFPL
+2184 SDKTQFPL

-2227 EDISNLKFNPSDYT
+2227 DDINNLKFNVDDISDKI
-2241 SKIKDMLTGLVTPLG
+2241 SKMLLGLVTPIG
-2256 TAYNENKSAFDDC
+2256 IAYNTNKGAFDDC

-2297 LFSGDD
+2297 LFSGND
-2303 SKKQADTP
+2303 KKQADTP

-2321 VCGVMS
+2321 VCGVMGI
-2327 VVIKA
+2327 VIKA
-2332 YEGVANMKIPSIT
+2332 YEGVEHLNVKDINKT
-2345 AVSQRM
+2345 SQRM
-2351 QTLIVTLAHTLCNV
+2351 QQLITTLAQSLCNAA
-2365 GSNEYVK
+2365 NNKYVQ
-2372 ALDDIGSTLD
+2372 DIEDKSFKLNK
-2382 SNFRNINRV
+2382 NFATIDEV

-2410 MRIGSQAEAN
+2410 MRVVSQREAIIVAGKIRILVQSIPKIFSEIGNNQAMMDGLSQADDIA
-2420 VLAGKLEILVTSIPR
+2420 
-2435 IFGEIY
+2435 
-2441 NNKAFKEGLDYA
+2441 DY
-2453 STVESKIED
+2453 IED

-2469 ITNIYT
+2469 ITNIYNK
-2475 RVIGGINNFAKRAGK
+2475 VITSINNFAKSAGK
-2490 PANEATQYIGTS
+2490 PADEATKYIGTS
-2502 IATMFNK
+2502 ISTMFTK
-2509 LSEALTIDNLGV
+2509 LGEALTIDNLGV
-2521 LGAVDT
+2521 LCAVDT

-2537 FNNSMSNFISVYNK
+2537 FNNSMSNFVSVYNK

-2592 NNSVNT
+2592 NNSVNS

-2636 TCLTYLADQIRASAK
+2636 QCLTFLAEQIRDNAK
-2651 TIDKTQAIQ
+2651 VINKAESIQ

-2690 VESTSS
+2690 VESSIS
-2696 SVGSGGFSG
+2696 SVGSGGFVG
-2705 DSNETTNQSSVEG
+2705 DTNETTNQNTVSEQSIGHGSS
-2718 QSVGNGSTAGRENLL
+2718 AARENYL
-2733 ENISMNVGHIWSKMK
+2733 ESINANVSQIWHKMRQK
-2748 SKP
+2748 T

>member
-1 MAKSKNKN
+1 MAKNKNKN
-9 NDSGLGELHNSKAR
+9 NNDGGLGTLRNPKAR
-23 GVELPSGD
+23 SVEKPSDGENNS
-31 KTLSDIASD
+31 LSKVVSGINDIS
-40 INNISTLFG
+40 NKFG
-49 TKQKTDEKY
+49 SKQKQDENY
-58 NEDVLKQIGDFSAL
+58 NENILKQIGDFSAL
-72 IKDIQNGID
+72 IIEVQNKID
-81 DINDTIEESN
+81 DINDTI
-91 IGLDGVF
+91 IGNNSGLNSVF
-98 ENIINHLDTLNE
+98 ENVIDHLDTLNQYLNKE
-110 CLTKNNIIKNVV
+110 TIAKNVV
-122 DPISLPLMSI
+122 DPLKMRLESI
-132 LKNFEST
+132 LNNYENADSGLFKNLNT
-139 NGQFFNNL
+139 
-147 DMLLY
+147 LLY
-152 NRLMNIE
+152 NRLINIE
-159 SGIYAIAAA
+159 SGIYSIAAA
-168 FWGWDKVKKGKEVT
+168 FWGWDKVKKNKEIT

-188 TEAMFGS
+188 TDAF
-195 FANLNKKQLDY
+195 FANFSELNKKQLEY

-211 KVSSSSSSDNESK
+211 KAANSSSNEEPTSP
-224 SSGTPLPMIDPTN
+224 GPAIPMIDPN
-237 TIWSTQTQIMNFSE
+237 TVWLTQVQSIVGSTAMISE
-251 LGGDNGIIKNAIDTS
+251 GIDES
-266 VVLDSINNYLKTITT
+266 VVLDGIYEILEKIAS
-281 NGIATTQGT
+281 NGIVTTGAQG
-290 TTSNTSG
+290 STSG
-297 ANASGATDNMSGVV
+297 TNASGATDNMSGIV

-348 ERVEKLKEVVGV
+348 EKVEKLKEVVGV

-397 HKLIDGFSTLDTKKL
+397 HKLIDGFSNMDIKKL
-412 NVKKIKRTIK
+412 NVRKIKRTIN
-422 KIRPLFAPDGLLAGI
+422 KIRPLFVPNGPLAGI
-437 ITDISNFETEDNKKV
+437 ITDISNFETEDSKKV
-452 AQISSAIIN
+452 EQISSAIIN

-470 DEHIDEIR
+470 DEHIDEVR
-478 EGIRNGI
+478 EGIKNGI
-485 KVIGD
+485 KIIGD
-490 EKHLKRTFFGLNA
+490 KNHLKRTFFGLNA

-514 MANGLGSVKNSK
+514 MSKELGSVKNSK
-526 SIDTIKS
+526 SVDTINS

-538 SNMGDVLDEID
+538 SNMGDVLAEID

-577 LEATYIEAGLSADDL
+577 LEATYVEAGLSADDL
-592 KEIDNNFTS
+592 KAIDDNFSS
-601 LNVVI
+601 LNVVM
-606 GKYKDLD
+606 GKYKELD

-634 NNSLVQTMQ
+634 NKTLVGTMQ

-657 FIDSI
+657 FIEAI

-667 AIDALRELGRSISV
+667 TIDALRELGRSISV

-704 YRQFEKAFEKIK
+704 YRQFEKAFKNID
-716 EDDLKEIVAKNG
+716 EDDLKAMVAKNG

-742 ITGEFEKLTIG
+742 ITGGFEKLTVSANIG
-753 AKIGAGGIKSTV
+753 SHGIKSTV

-789 IVDAKTG
+789 IVDVKTG
-796 IAHQIWLLSKIL
+796 IAHQIWNLSKIL
-808 LKVSLYGGLLIVPG
+808 LKVSLYGVMLMVPG

-829 KLTQMMVKQI
+829 KLAQMMVKQI
-839 GKIVD
+839 GSIVD
-844 ILSDFDSDKIK
+844 LLADMDSDKIK
-855 TVSNNINHLKK
+855 TVRENIDSIEK
-866 ITSNLLEI
+866 ITKGLVKI
-874 CALGGYLG
+874 CAYGSYLG

-919 YKKTEETVSQLAHI
+919 YKKTEETISQLAHI
-933 VKSFAIIMTCGA
+933 VKSFAIIMSCGA
-945 LCGVLAIPAMLGFI
+945 LCGILAIPAMLGFV
-959 TMIPALLTLKLVLK
+959 TMIPALITLKLVLK
-973 VIGSISGGKEG
+973 VVGSISGGKEG
-984 ERNAADAKSIAK
+984 EKNQADAKAIAK

-1049 IKQLEKNA
+1049 IKHLKKNA

-1108 GAAAMKKCQS
+1108 GATAMKKCQS
-1118 SLVYIMAFLIVTS
+1118 SLVYIMAFLIVTA

-1145 KMSAYLVAWVA
+1145 KMTWYLLGWVGILSA
-1156 IFTGFMLGMRAAMLT
+1156 FMIGISFAMKLI
-1171 VPSKRKIM
+1171 PSKRKIA
-1179 KCASNI
+1179 KAASNI
-1185 WSIAGLAMAL
+1185 WAIAGIAMAL
-1195 AAATWII
+1195 AASTWII
-1202 VDASNRVKDWKKL
+1202 VDASNRVKDWEKL
-1215 SITVGAMF
+1215 IGTVATMFGVLAGICLGAWALNKWMKDIKSGIITF
-1223 ALLKLVTWQAKTL
+1223 ALL
-1236 GNNKKQIIDGTIA
+1236 
-1249 LGLVEA
+1249 EA
-1255 LCIGLGI
+1255 LCIGLGTTI
-1262 TMMWLSLAVNTIK
+1262 MWLSLAVNTIK
-1275 DTATFNARVWSMI
+1275 DLTDFNLRVWSMI
-1288 GIISAIGVLA
+1288 GIITAIGVLA
-1298 STAGS
+1298 TAAGAMSTS
-1303 IAPMLNIGIAAIGG
+1303 GILPLGIVAMGG

-1331 LAKAMDTIAEVSKKE
+1331 LAKAMDTIAEVSKKQ

-1378 ASASAAVATLGM
+1378 ASASAAVGTLGM
-1390 AISKIAEGVAEA
+1390 AISLIAEGVAEA

-1410 ENGKAVGEFNLTSED
+1410 ENGKKVGEFNLTSED
-1425 FNKAALNTKQ
+1425 FNKAAENTKQ

-1460 LGDFIGTKTKFEK
+1460 LGDLIGTKTKFEK
-1473 VVHSVSTLGKAISL
+1473 VVRSVSTLGKAISL
-1487 IAKGVRTAAN
+1487 IAKGVKTAAN
-1497 MNYTKY
+1497 MHYTKY

-1541 DENPEIFIS
+1541 DENPEIFTS
-1550 GGSSNGLIANTLGS
+1550 GGSGGGLIATTLGA
-1564 IADFFGMQTK
+1564 IGDFFGMETK
-1574 FGRVVKAVGTLG
+1574 FGRTVKAVGTLG

-1650 LFSSGSNFGDMVG
+1650 LFSSGSQLGDTLG

-1695 QVPVYGTCGKI
+1695 QVPVYGLGGKI

-1718 KASET
+1718 KAAET
-1723 ITELVTT
+1723 ITKLVTT

-1740 MHPDWFEGKWWRF
+1740 MHPDWFKAEWYSFNK
-1753 GGTSDNNKFTDV
+1753 TSDSNKFTDV
-1765 LKSLTGM
+1765 VKSLTGM

-1782 IQDYASGT
+1782 IQDYASGN

-1803 IPVNEGTYRSAA
+1803 IPVNEGIYRSAA

-1880 NGKLIGK
+1880 SGKLVGK
-1887 KRVTSEDF
+1887 KRVMPEDF
-1895 KNASDTVKTMIETLA
+1895 TKASETVSTMITTLA
-1910 LGVKNAYDKNPKLFA
+1910 TGVWNAYKSNPKLFA
-1925 DTNANINKKSSG
+1925 DTNADPNKKSSG

-1963 HYATLRVPIYGA
+1963 HYATLRVPIYG
-1975 DGKPTGGTQSL
+1975 DYGKPTGGTRAL
-1986 TKSDFINAGDNI
+1986 TKDDFTNAGDNI

-2019 QMFQDASNWNGN
+2019 KMFQDASNWNGN

-2063 LNIKGFENPQN
+2063 LNIKGFENPKN
-2074 ISKILDSRIA
+2074 ISRILDSRIA
-2084 IMTTAL
+2084 VMTTAL
-2090 VHAVNNAYSKAPDLF
+2090 VNAVNNAYKVSPELF
-2105 DDALSNDSVFLK
+2105 DDALSKNSVFLK

-2128 VMKGIQVYKE
+2128 VMQGIQVYKE
-2138 AEKLDIESIKKL
+2138 AQKLDIEAIKKL
-2150 TGGESTD
+2150 TGGDSTD

-2169 LAAPIVSVYSGTVEL
+2169 LAAPIVSVYSGTVQL
-2184 SDKTKFPL
+2184 SDKTQFPL

-2227 EDISNLKFNPSDYT
+2227 DDIANLKIGSVDEI
-2241 SKIKDMLTGLVTPLG
+2241 SKKISQMLLGLVTPLG
-2256 TAYNENKSAFDDC
+2256 DAYNSNKGAFDDC

-2297 LFSGDD
+2297 LFSGND
-2303 SKKQADTP
+2303 KKEADTP

-2321 VCGVMS
+2321 VCGVMG

-2345 AVSQRM
+2345 DVSKRM
-2351 QTLIVTLAHTLCNV
+2351 STLIVTLAHTLCNV
-2365 GSNEYVK
+2365 GNNGYVK
-2372 ALDDIGSTLD
+2372 ALDDMGAKLNN
-2382 SNFRNINRV
+2382 NFRNINKV
-2391 MFGLDGQHGIVGIY
+2391 MFGWDGQHGIVGIY

-2410 MRIGSQAEAN
+2410 MHIGSQAEAK
-2420 VLAGKLEILVTSIPR
+2420 VLSSKLEILITSIPR
-2435 IFGEIY
+2435 IFGNIY
-2441 NNKAFKEGLDYA
+2441 NNESWKNGLDYA
-2453 STVESKIED
+2453 SNIESKISD

-2475 RVIGGINNFAKRAGK
+2475 KVIGGINNFAKHAGK
-2490 PANEATQYIGTS
+2490 PANEATQYIGST
-2502 IATMFNK
+2502 IATMFTK
-2509 LSEALTIDNLGV
+2509 LGEALTIDNLSV
-2521 LGAVDT
+2521 IGAVDT

-2537 FNNSMSNFISVYNK
+2537 FNNSMTNFVSVYNK

-2592 NNSVNT
+2592 NNSVNS

-2636 TCLTYLADQIRASAK
+2636 QCLTFLAEQIRDNAK
-2651 TIDKTQAIQ
+2651 VIDKAEAIQ

-2676 LANMGLEVTVKSAE
+2676 LANMGLEVTVKAAE
-2690 VESTSS
+2690 VES
-2696 SVGSGGFSG
+2696 SGGSMGGFGSTTE
-2705 DSNETTNQSSVEG
+2705 ETGNQSTVGG
-2718 QSVGNGSTAGRENLL
+2718 QSVGHGSASGRENAL
-2733 ENISMNVGHIWSKMK
+2733 EQINLNVGNIWRKMA
-2748 SKP
+2748 SKPN

>member
-1 MAKSKNKN
+1 MAKNKN
-9 NDSGLGELHNSKAR
+9 KNTNDGGLGTLHNPKAR
-23 GVELPSGD
+23 SVELPSGD
-31 KTLSDIASD
+31 MTGNNIASSLGAFSKKLGLLNSIKKD
-40 INNISTLFG
+40 NSQHYNGIIDKLQSLSNLT
-49 TKQKTDEKY
+49 TEQTDEIIT
-58 NEDVLKQIGDFSAL
+58 EIGEQL
-72 IKDIQNGID
+72 EEVNNGITD
-81 DINDTIEESN
+81 L
-91 IGLDGVF
+91 IGGLNGILNCKDSAFGKKMNHFEMSLDALVKTQEKMNSTFF
-98 ENIINHLDTLNE
+98 E
-110 CLTKNNIIKNVV
+110 
-122 DPISLPLMSI
+122 
-132 LKNFEST
+132 
-139 NGQFFNNL
+139 NL

-152 NRLMNIE
+152 NRLINIE
-159 SGIYAIAAA
+159 SGIYAISAA
-168 FWGWDKVKKGKEVT
+168 FWGWDKVKQNKSIDT
-182 DNLKVG
+182 NLKVG
-188 TEAMFGS
+188 TDAFFSNFSE
-195 FANLNKKQLDY
+195 LNKKQLDY

-211 KVSSSSSSDNESK
+211 KASNSNSSEGESK
-224 SSGTPLPMIDPTN
+224 PSGTVLSMIDPN
-237 TIWSTQTQIMNFSE
+237 TIWLTQVQS
-251 LGGDNGIIKNAIDTS
+251 IINLDKIISNSIDES
-266 VVLDSINNYLKTITT
+266 VVLDSINEYLKTIAT
-281 NGIATTQGT
+281 NGIT
-290 TTSNTSG
+290 TTGLQGSTSG
-297 ANASGATDNMSGVV
+297 TNASGATDNMSGVV
-311 IDNKKAS
+311 IDNKKAA

-336 NSKDSQSLIVSN
+336 NSKDSQSLLVSN
-348 ERVEKLKEVVGV
+348 EKVEKLKEVVGV

-412 NVKKIKRTIK
+412 NVKKIKSTIK
-422 KIRPLFAPDGLLAGI
+422 KIRPLFVPNGPLAGI

-470 DEHIDEIR
+470 DEHIDEVR
-478 EGIRNGI
+478 EGIKNGI

-490 EKHLKRTFFGLNA
+490 KNHLKRTFFGLNV
-503 KLKDLVGNINS
+503 KLKDLVGDINS
-514 MANGLGSVKNSK
+514 MTKELGSVKNSK
-526 SIDTIKS
+526 SVDTIKS

-560 IDKDSGLNA
+560 IDKEHGLNA

-577 LEATYIEAGLSADDL
+577 LEATYVEGGLSADDL
-592 KEIDNNFTS
+592 KEIDNNFTN

-613 SILKLK
+613 NILKLK

-643 RMQVVMRKAKTLDG
+643 RMQVVMRKAKTLDD
-657 FIDSI
+657 FIDSM
-662 DKVTG
+662 DKITG
-667 AIDALRELGRSISV
+667 AVDALRELGRSISV

-716 EDDLKEIVAKNG
+716 EDDLKAMVAKNG

-742 ITGEFEKLTIG
+742 ITGGFEKLTIG
-753 AKIGAGGIKSTV
+753 AKIGANGIKSTV
-765 SIIKGVKEIVD
+765 DIIKGVKEIVD

-839 GKIVD
+839 GKIID

-959 TMIPALLTLKLVLK
+959 TMIPALITLKLVLK

-984 ERNAADAKSIAK
+984 EKNQADAKSIAK
-996 LIMYLGGIMLIGGII
+996 LIMYLGGIMLIGGVI

-1057 KGIMQIVIMSTLIL
+1057 KGIMQIVIVSSLIL
-1071 LIGGAIMLMQPKM
+1071 LFGGAIMLMQPKM

-1108 GAAAMKKCQS
+1108 GATAMKKCQS
-1118 SLVYIMAFLIVTS
+1118 SLVYIMAFLIVTA
-1131 TVLLLPAAILMQNP
+1131 TVLLLPAAILTQNP
-1145 KMSAYLVAWVA
+1145 KMFLFLMGWVT
-1156 IFTGFMLGMRAAMLT
+1156 ILSLFMLGISAAIKLI
-1171 VPSKRKIM
+1171 PSKRKIA
-1179 KCASNI
+1179 KAATNI
-1185 WSIAGLAMAL
+1185 WAIAGLAIAL
-1195 AAATWII
+1195 AASTWII
-1202 VDASNRVKDWKKL
+1202 VDASNRVKDWGQL
-1215 SITVGAMF
+1215 AITVGAMF
-1223 ALLKLVTWQAKTL
+1223 GVLTL
-1236 GNNKKQIIDGTIA
+1236 ICLGAWSLNKWMKDIKKGIITFA
-1249 LGLVEA
+1249 WVEA

-1288 GIISAIGVLA
+1288 GIFGGIGILVTVLGGIM
-1298 STAGS
+1298 TTG
-1303 IAPMLNIGIAAIGG
+1303 MLELGIAAVGG

-1331 LAKAMDTIAEVSKKE
+1331 LAKAMDAIAEVSKKE

-1356 DSIYGLVWRM
+1356 DSIYEIIKRIGPLGLNP
-1366 APLAHPLVGLTI
+1366 ALGLII

-1435 VVTIL
+1435 IVTTL

-1460 LGDFIGTKTKFEK
+1460 LGDLIGTKTKFEK
-1473 VVHSVSTLGKAISL
+1473 VVRSVSTLGKAISL
-1487 IAKGVRTAAN
+1487 IANGVRTAAN
-1497 MNYTKY
+1497 MHYTKY

-1519 EKAATNTKLVVKTLG
+1519 EKAANNTKLVVKTLG

-1541 DENPEIFIS
+1541 DENPEIFTS
-1550 GGSSNGLIANTLGS
+1550 GGSGNGLIASTLGS

-1601 MVITSYDEKGNEH
+1601 MVITYYDEKGNEH

-1633 VTFLGKTIMDVY
+1633 VTFLGKTIIGVY

-1650 LFSSGSNFGDMVG
+1650 LFSSGSEFGDMIG

-1695 QVPVYGTCGKI
+1695 QVPVYGVGGKI

-1765 LKSLTGM
+1765 VKSLTGM

-1782 IQDYASGT
+1782 IQDYASGN

-1803 IPVNEGTYRSAA
+1803 IPVNEGTYRNAA

-1828 VYQTWNAHKDD
+1828 VYQTWNVHKDD

-1895 KNASDTVKTMIETLA
+1895 KNAANTVKTMIETLA

-1925 DTNANINKKSSG
+1925 DTNADINKKSSG

-1975 DGKPTGGTQSL
+1975 DGKPTGGTQPL
-1986 TKSDFINAGDNI
+1986 TKADFTNAGDNI

-2063 LNIKGFENPQN
+2063 LNIKGFENPKN
-2074 ISKILDSRIA
+2074 ISRILDSRIA

-2138 AEKLDIESIKKL
+2138 AEKLDIDAIKKL

-2157 VKANVIYKMIDG
+2157 VKANIIYKMIDG
-2169 LAAPIVSVYSGTVEL
+2169 LAAPIVSVYSGTVTL
-2184 SDKTKFPL
+2184 SDKTQFPL

-2227 EDISNLKFNPSDYT
+2227 EDISNLKFNVDDISDKI
-2241 SKIKDMLTGLVTPLG
+2241 SKMLLGLVTPIG
-2256 TAYNENKSAFDDC
+2256 IAYNTNKGAFDDVL
-2269 WSVGSLAST
+2269 SVST
-2278 AADVV
+2278 LLHDV
-2283 KSLTPAGIIGAFGK
+2283 SDTIINTITFGLLK
-2297 LFSGDD
+2297 DN
-2303 SKKQADTP
+2303 KKQADTP
-2311 AQRVVQAIGA
+2311 AQRVVQAISA

-2332 YEGVANMKIPSIT
+2332 YEGVANMKIPSVT
-2345 AVSQRM
+2345 FVSQRI

-2365 GSNEYVK
+2365 GNNEYVK
-2372 ALDDIGSTLD
+2372 SLNDVRATLD
-2382 SNFRNINRV
+2382 SNFRNINNV
-2391 MFGLDGQHGIVGIY
+2391 MFGLDGQHGIIGIY

-2410 MRIGSQAEAN
+2410 MRVGSQAEAK
-2420 VLAGKLEILVTSIPR
+2420 VLAGKLEILITAIPK
-2435 IFGEIY
+2435 IFLEIA
-2441 NNKAFKEGLDYA
+2441 NNKLIMSGLKSADDIADYI
-2453 STVESKIED
+2453 KD

-2469 ITNIYT
+2469 ITNIYNK
-2475 RVIGGINNFAKRAGK
+2475 VITSINNFAKRAGK
-2490 PANEATQYIGTS
+2490 PADEATQYIGTS
-2502 IATMFNK
+2502 IATMFTK
-2509 LSEALTIDNLGV
+2509 LGEALTIDNLGV

-2537 FNNSMSNFISVYNK
+2537 FNNSMTNFISVYNK

-2592 NNSVNT
+2592 NNSVNN

-2636 TCLTYLADQIRASAK
+2636 QCLTFLAEQIRDNAK
-2651 TIDKTQAIQ
+2651 VINKAESIQ

-2690 VESTSS
+2690 VESSSS
-2696 SVGSGGFSG
+2696 SVGSGGFAG
-2705 DSNETTNQSSVEG
+2705 GTNETTNQNTVSEQSIGHGSSAA
-2718 QSVGNGSTAGRENLL
+2718 NENYL
-2733 ENISMNVGHIWSKMK
+2733 ESINANVSQIWHKMRQK
-2748 SKP
+2748 S

>member
-1 MAKSKNKN
+1 MAKNKNKN
-9 NDSGLGELHNSKAR
+9 NDGSGLGVLHNSKAR
-23 GVELPSGD
+23 GVELPGGD
-31 KTLSDIASD
+31 NTMSDIAS
-40 INNISTLFG
+40 NIGAFSKKLGLLNAIKRDNAQHYNG
-49 TKQKTDEKY
+49 TIYKLQSLSSLT
-58 NEDVLKQIGDFSAL
+58 LKQ
-72 IKDIQNGID
+72 
-81 DINDTIEESN
+81 T
-91 IGLDGVF
+91 DG
-98 ENIINHLDTLNE
+98 IINILNDQFGLIDTRSEAIIGGLNDIRNCKDSDFGKKMNHFEMSLDALVKTQEKMN
-110 CLTKNNIIKNVV
+110 
-122 DPISLPLMSI
+122 
-132 LKNFEST
+132 ST
-139 NGQFFNNL
+139 FFGNL

-152 NRLMNIE
+152 NRLINIE

-168 FWGWDKVKKGKEVT
+168 FWGWDKVKQNKSIDT
-182 DNLKVG
+182 NLKVG
-188 TEAMFGS
+188 TDAF
-195 FANLNKKQLDY
+195 FANFSKLNKKQLDY
-206 IKEME
+206 IEEME
-211 KVSSSSSSDNESK
+211 KASN
-224 SSGTPLPMIDPTN
+224 SSGSDDKSKPSGLALPMIDPTN
-237 TIWSTQTQIMNFSE
+237 TIWTTQTQIMNFSE
-251 LGGDNGIIKNAIDTS
+251 LYGDNGIIKNAIDAS
-266 VVLDSINNYLKTITT
+266 VVLDSINNYLKKIAT

-348 ERVEKLKEVVGV
+348 EKVEKLKEVVGV

-367 LHDSLKAL
+367 LHDSLKTL

-397 HKLIDGFSTLDTKKL
+397 HKLIDGFSTLDIKKL
-412 NVKKIKRTIK
+412 NVRKIKRTIK
-422 KIRPLFAPDGLLAGI
+422 KIRPLFTPNGPLAGI
-437 ITDISNFETEDNKKV
+437 ITDIANFETEDSKKL

-470 DEHIDEIR
+470 DEHIDEVR

-490 EKHLKRTFFGLNA
+490 KKHLKRTFFGLNV
-503 KLKDLVGNINS
+503 KLKDLVVDINS
-514 MANGLGSVKNSK
+514 IIKELGSVKNSK
-526 SIDTIKS
+526 SVETIKS

-538 SNMGDVLDEID
+538 SNIGDVLDEID

-560 IDKDSGLNA
+560 IDKEHGLNTK
-569 QIAKLVQS
+569 IGNLVES
-577 LEATYIEAGLSADDL
+577 LIDTYVNAGLSADDL
-592 KEIDNNFTS
+592 KEIDTTFSS
-601 LNVVI
+601 LNIII
-606 GKYKDLD
+606 GRYKDLD

-619 TIFKLSVKLEALKDI
+619 TIFKLFVKLESLKDI
-634 NNSLVQTMQ
+634 NNSLVQMMQ
-643 RMQVVMRKAKTLDG
+643 RMQVVMRKTKTLDG
-657 FIDSI
+657 FIDAM
-662 DKVTG
+662 DKITG
-667 AIDALRELGRSISV
+667 VVDALRELGRSISV

-704 YRQFEKAFEKIK
+704 YRQFEKAFKNID
-716 EDDLKEIVAKNG
+716 EDDIKAIVAKNG

-753 AKIGAGGIKSTV
+753 AKIGANGIRSTV
-765 SIIKGVKEIVD
+765 DIIKGVKEIVD

-789 IVDAKTG
+789 IVDEKTG

-855 TVSNNINHLKK
+855 TVRENIDSIENITNGLLK
-866 ITSNLLEI
+866 I
-874 CALGGYLG
+874 CVYGSYLG
-882 ALAIPAML
+882 TLAIPAML

-914 KNEKD
+914 KNEND

-933 VKSFAIIMTCGA
+933 VKSFAIIMSFGA
-945 LCGVLAIPAMLGFI
+945 LCGVLAIPAMLGFV
-959 TMIPALLTLKLVLK
+959 TMIPALITLKLVLK

-984 ERNAADAKSIAK
+984 EKNQADAKSIAK
-996 LIMYLGGIMLIGGII
+996 LIMYLGGIMLIGGVI

-1049 IKQLEKNA
+1049 IKHLEKNA
-1057 KGIMQIVIMSTLIL
+1057 KGIMQIVIMSSLIL

-1108 GAAAMKKCQS
+1108 GAKAMKDCQS

-1145 KMSAYLVAWVA
+1145 KMKWYLLGWVA
-1156 IFTGFMLGMRAAMLT
+1156 IFSGFMLGMRAAMST
-1171 VPSKRKIM
+1171 VPDKRKII

-1185 WSIAGLAMAL
+1185 WAIAGLAMAL
-1195 AAATWII
+1195 AASTWII
-1202 VDASNRVKDWKKL
+1202 VEASRRVENWWDL
-1215 SITVGAMF
+1215 IGTVGVMF
-1223 ALLKLVTWQAKTL
+1223 VVLTAVTSGAILLSKI
-1236 GNNKKQIIDGTIA
+1236 KKQIIDGTIA

-1255 LCIGLGI
+1255 LCIGLCI

-1275 DTATFNARVWSMI
+1275 DTTTFNTRVWSMI
-1288 GIISAIGVLA
+1288 GILSAIGVLA
-1298 STAGS
+1298 ATAGS
-1303 IAPMLNIGIAAIGG
+1303 ISPMLSLGIAAIGG
-1317 IEILVMGLGACMII
+1317 IEVLVMGIVACMII
-1331 LAKAMDTIAEVSKKE
+1331 LAKAMDTISEVSKKE

-1366 APLAHPLVGLTI
+1366 APLAHPLVGITI
-1378 ASASAAVATLGM
+1378 ASASAAVATLCM

-1435 VVTIL
+1435 VVTTL

-1460 LGDFIGTKTKFEK
+1460 LGDLIGTKTKFEK
-1473 VVHSVSTLGKAISL
+1473 VVCSVSTLGKAISL
-1487 IAKGVRTAAN
+1487 IANGVKTTAN
-1497 MNYTKY
+1497 MHYTKY

-1519 EKAATNTKLVVKTLG
+1519 EKAATNTKLVIKTLG

-1541 DENPEIFIS
+1541 DENPEIFTS
-1550 GGSSNGLIANTLGS
+1550 GGSGNNGLIANTLGS
-1564 IADFFGMQTK
+1564 IADFFGIQTK

-1586 NLISNIAGGVSNMAN
+1586 NLISNIAGGVSNIAN

-1633 VTFLGKTIMDVY
+1633 VTFLGKTILDVY

-1650 LFSSGSNFGDMVG
+1650 LFSSGSEFGDMVG

-1695 QVPVYGTCGKI
+1695 QVPVYGTGGKI

-1718 KASET
+1718 KAAET

-1740 MHPDWFEGKWWRF
+1740 MHPDWFKGNWWRF
-1753 GGTSDNNKFTDV
+1753 GSTSDNNKFTDV
-1765 LKSLTGM
+1765 VKSLTGM

-1782 IQDYASGT
+1782 IQDYASGN
-1790 ITLYGPDGKILSK
+1790 ITLYGTDGKILSK
-1803 IPVNEGTYRSAA
+1803 IPINESTYRSAA
-1815 NAVSSCITTLSDA
+1815 NAVSSCITTLSNA
-1828 VYQTWNAHKDD
+1828 VYQTWNSHKDD

-1895 KNASDTVKTMIETLA
+1895 KNATNTISTMIETLA
-1910 LGVKNAYDKNPKLFA
+1910 LGVKNAYDKNPKLFG
-1925 DTNANINKKSSG
+1925 DTNADINKKSSG

-1963 HYATLRVPIYGA
+1963 HYATLRVPIYGEN
-1975 DGKPTGGTQSL
+1975 GKPTGRTRAL
-1986 TKSDFINAGDNI
+1986 TKADFTNAGDNI

-2010 NIYQNENHR
+2010 NIYKDENHR

-2090 VHAVNNAYSKAPDLF
+2090 VNAVNNAYKQSPNLF

-2117 VQTAMKSAYDL
+2117 VQTAMKSAYEL
-2128 VMKGIQVYKE
+2128 IMQGIQVYKE
-2138 AEKLDIESIKKL
+2138 AQKLDIDAIKKL
-2150 TGGESTD
+2150 TGGDSTD

-2169 LAAPIVSVYSGTVEL
+2169 LSAPIVSVYSGNV
-2184 SDKTKFPL
+2184 
-2192 RQLFDEV
+2192 QLFDEV
-2199 GTQKS
+2199 GIQKS

-2227 EDISNLKFNPSDYT
+2227 DDINNLKINVDDISD
-2241 SKIKDMLTGLVTPLG
+2241 KISQMLLGLITPIG
-2256 TAYNENKSAFDDC
+2256 TAYNSNKGAFDDVL
-2269 WSVGSLAST
+2269 SVTTLLSNVSESIINT
-2278 AADVV
+2278 
-2283 KSLTPAGIIGAFGK
+2283 LTFGLLK
-2297 LFSGDD
+2297 DN
-2303 SKKQADTP
+2303 KKQADTP
-2311 AQRVVQAIGA
+2311 AQRVVQAISA
-2321 VCGVMS
+2321 VCGIMGL
-2327 VVIKA
+2327 VIKT
-2332 YEGVANMKIPSIT
+2332 YEGVANMKIPSVT
-2345 AVSQRM
+2345 EVSQRI

-2365 GSNEYVK
+2365 GNNEYVK
-2372 ALDDIGSTLD
+2372 ALNDLGITLD
-2382 SNFRNINRV
+2382 NDFKNINKV
-2391 MFGLDGQHGIVGIY
+2391 MFGWDGQHGIIGIY

-2410 MRIGSQAEAN
+2410 MRVGSQTEAK
-2420 VLAGKLEILVTSIPR
+2420 VLANKLEILVTSIPR

-2441 NNKAFKEGLDYA
+2441 NNETWKNGLDYA
-2453 STVESKIED
+2453 DNIESKISD

-2469 ITNIYT
+2469 ITNIYNK
-2475 RVIGGINNFAKRAGK
+2475 VITSINNFAKRAGK
-2490 PANEATQYIGTS
+2490 PADEATQYIGTS
-2502 IATMFNK
+2502 IAIMFNK
-2509 LSEALTIDNLGV
+2509 LGEALRNDNLGV

-2537 FNNSMSNFISVYNK
+2537 FNNSMSNFVSVYNK

-2564 YMVKLQNELGNVPKL
+2564 YMVKLQNQLGNVPKL

-2592 NNSVNT
+2592 NNSVNS

-2636 TCLTYLADQIRASAK
+2636 QCLTFLAEQIRDNAK
-2651 TIDKTQAIQ
+2651 VIDKAEAIQ

-2676 LANMGLEVTVKSAE
+2676 LANMGLEVTVKAAE
-2690 VESTSS
+2690 VESSTSS
-2696 SVGSGGFSG
+2696 IGGGFGGS
-2705 DSNETTNQSSVEG
+2705 SSEETGNNSTVGG
-2718 QSVGNGSTAGRENLL
+2718 QSVGHGSTALRENYLGKISSDVG
-2733 ENISMNVGHIWSKMK
+2733 NILRKMNSK
-2748 SKP
+2748 

>member
-1 MAKSKNKN
+1 MAKNKN
-9 NDSGLGELHNSKAR
+9 KNTNNNSGLGTLHNPKAR
-23 GVELPSGD
+23 SVELPSGD
-31 KTLSDIASD
+31 MTGNNIASNLGAFSKKLGLLNAIKKD
-40 INNISTLFG
+40 NAQHYNGTIYKLQSLSSLTRKQTNKIITELDDQLVEANNGITDLIGGLNNIRNCKDSEFGKKMNHFEMSLDALVTTQEKMNSTFFG
-49 TKQKTDEKY
+49 
-58 NEDVLKQIGDFSAL
+58 
-72 IKDIQNGID
+72 
-81 DINDTIEESN
+81 
-91 IGLDGVF
+91 
-98 ENIINHLDTLNE
+98 
-110 CLTKNNIIKNVV
+110 
-122 DPISLPLMSI
+122 
-132 LKNFEST
+132 
-139 NGQFFNNL
+139 NL

-152 NRLMNIE
+152 NRLINIE

-168 FWGWDKVKKGKEVT
+168 FWGWDKVKQNKSIDT
-182 DNLKVG
+182 NLKVG
-188 TEAMFGS
+188 SDAFFSNFSE
-195 FANLNKKQLDY
+195 LNKKQLDY
-206 IKEME
+206 IKDME
-211 KVSSSSSSDNESK
+211 RASSSGSDNESK
-224 SSGTPLPMIDPTN
+224 PSGTTLPMIDPTN

-251 LGGDNGIIKNAIDTS
+251 LGGDNGIIKNAIDNS
-266 VVLDSINNYLKTITT
+266 VVLDSINEYLKTIATK
-281 NGIATTQGT
+281 GIT
-290 TTSNTSG
+290 TTGLQGSISG

-348 ERVEKLKEVVGV
+348 EKVEKLKEVVGV

-422 KIRPLFAPDGLLAGI
+422 KIRPLFTPDGPLAGI
-437 ITDISNFETEDNKKV
+437 ITDIANFETEDNKKV

-470 DEHIDEIR
+470 DEHIDEVR
-478 EGIRNGI
+478 EGIKNGI

-490 EKHLKRTFFGLNA
+490 KNHLKRTFFGLNV
-503 KLKDLVGNINS
+503 KLKDLVGDINS
-514 MANGLGSVKNSK
+514 MAKELGSVKNSK
-526 SIDTIKS
+526 SVDTIKS

-538 SNMGDVLDEID
+538 SNMSDVLDEID

-560 IDKDSGLNA
+560 IDKEHGLNA
-569 QIAKLVQS
+569 KIGKLVES
-577 LEATYIEAGLSADDL
+577 LMDTYVNAGLSADDL
-592 KEIDNNFTS
+592 KEIDTTFTS
-601 LNVVI
+601 LNVVM
-606 GKYKDLD
+606 GRYKDLD
-613 SILKLK
+613 SILKFK
-619 TIFKLSVKLEALKDI
+619 VIFKLFIKLEALKDI
-634 NNSLVQTMQ
+634 NNSLVHTMQ

-657 FIDSI
+657 FIEAT
-662 DKVTG
+662 DKITG
-667 AIDALRELGRSISV
+667 AVDALRELGRSISV

-704 YRQFEKAFEKIK
+704 YQQFEKAFEKIK
-716 EDDLKEIVAKNG
+716 EDDLKAMVAKNG

-742 ITGEFEKLTIG
+742 ITGGFEKLTIG

-765 SIIKGVKEIVD
+765 DIIKSVKEIVD

-808 LKVSLYGGLLIVPG
+808 LKVSLYGGLLIAPSVIG
-822 MVGAIGF
+822 SIGF
-829 KLTQMMVKQI
+829 KLIQMMVKQI
-839 GKIVD
+839 GRIVD

-855 TVSNNINHLKK
+855 TVKENIDSIEK
-866 ITSNLLEI
+866 ITKGLLKI
-874 CALGGYLG
+874 CAYGSYLS

-945 LCGVLAIPAMLGFI
+945 LCGVLAIPAMLGFV
-959 TMIPALLTLKLVLK
+959 TMIPALITLKLVLK

-984 ERNAADAKSIAK
+984 EKNKTDAKSIAK
-996 LIMYLGGIMLIGGII
+996 LIMYLGGIMLIGGVI

-1057 KGIMQIVIMSTLIL
+1057 KGIMQIVIVSSLIL
-1071 LIGGAIMLMQPKM
+1071 LFGGAIMLMQPKM

-1108 GAAAMKKCQS
+1108 GAKAMKDCQS
-1118 SLVYIMAFLIVTS
+1118 SLTYIMAFLIVTS

-1156 IFTGFMLGMRAAMLT
+1156 IFTGFMFAMRRAMST
-1171 VPSKRKIM
+1171 VPGKRKIM

-1185 WSIAGLAMAL
+1185 WAIAGLAMAL
-1195 AAATWII
+1195 AASTWII
-1202 VDASNRVKDWKKL
+1202 VDASNRVKDWKQL
-1215 SITVGAMF
+1215 AITVGIMF
-1223 ALLKLVTWQAKTL
+1223 GVLTAITSGAILLSKI
-1236 GNNKKQIIDGTIA
+1236 KKQIIDGTIA
-1249 LGLVEA
+1249 LGLVET

-1262 TMMWLSLAVNTIK
+1262 TMMLLSLAVNTIK
-1275 DTATFNARVWSMI
+1275 DTTTFNARVWSMI

-1331 LAKAMDTIAEVSKKE
+1331 LAKAMDAIAEVSKKE
-1346 VNMEGLIGLI
+1346 VNMKGLIGLI

-1366 APLAHPLVGLTI
+1366 APLAHPLVGITI

-1435 VVTIL
+1435 IVTTL
-1440 GGAILDIYDE
+1440 GSAILDIYDE

-1460 LGDFIGTKTKFEK
+1460 LGDLIGTKTKFEK
-1473 VVHSVSTLGKAISL
+1473 VVRSVSTLGKAISL
-1487 IAKGVRTAAN
+1487 IAKGVKTAAN

-1519 EKAATNTKLVVKTLG
+1519 EKAANNTKLVVKTLG

-1541 DENPEIFIS
+1541 DENPEIFTF
-1550 GGSSNGLIANTLGS
+1550 GGSGNGLIASTLGA
-1564 IADFFGMQTK
+1564 IGDFFGMETK

-1650 LFSSGSNFGDMVG
+1650 LFSSGSEFGDMIG

-1695 QVPVYGTCGKI
+1695 QVPVYGVGGKI
-1706 LTYKKIEPGDYL
+1706 LTYKKIEPSDYS
-1718 KASET
+1718 KAAET

-1740 MHPDWFEGKWWRF
+1740 MHPDWFKGNWWRF
-1753 GGTSDNNKFTDV
+1753 GSTSDNNKFTDV
-1765 LKSLTGM
+1765 VKSLTGM

-1782 IQDYASGT
+1782 IQDYASGN

-1803 IPVNEGTYRSAA
+1803 IPINESTYRSAA
-1815 NAVSSCITTLSDA
+1815 KAVSSCITTLSNA

-1895 KNASDTVKTMIETLA
+1895 KNAADTVSTMITTLA
-1910 LGVKNAYDKNPKLFA
+1910 TGVKNAYDKNPKLFT
-1925 DTNANINKKSSG
+1925 DTNADINKKSSG

-1963 HYATLRVPIYGA
+1963 HYATLRVPIYGT
-1975 DGKPTGGTQSL
+1975 DGKPTGGTRAL
-1986 TKSDFINAGDNI
+1986 TKADFTNAGDNI

-2063 LNIKGFENPQN
+2063 LNIKGFENPKN
-2074 ISKILDSRIA
+2074 ISRILDSRIA

-2117 VQTAMKSAYDL
+2117 VQTAMESAYEL
-2128 VMKGIQVYKE
+2128 VMQGIQVYKE
-2138 AEKLDIESIKKL
+2138 AQKLDIDAIKKL
-2150 TGGESTD
+2150 TGDDSTD

-2169 LAAPIVSVYSGTVEL
+2169 LAAPIVSVYSGTVQL
-2184 SDKTKFPL
+2184 SDKTQFPL

-2199 GTQKS
+2199 GTQKN

-2227 EDISNLKFNPSDYT
+2227 EDINNLKINSVDDI
-2241 SKIKDMLTGLVTPLG
+2241 SKKISQMLLGLVTPIG
-2256 TAYNENKSAFDDC
+2256 IAYNTNKGAFDDVL
-2269 WSVGSLAST
+2269 SVST
-2278 AADVV
+2278 LLSDV
-2283 KSLTPAGIIGAFGK
+2283 SDTIINTITFGLLK
-2297 LFSGDD
+2297 DN
-2303 SKKQADTP
+2303 KKQADTP

-2332 YEGVANMKIPSIT
+2332 YESVANMKIPSVT
-2345 AVSQRM
+2345 FVSQRM

-2365 GSNEYVK
+2365 GNNEYVK
-2372 ALDDIGSTLD
+2372 SLNDVGTTLD
-2382 SNFRNINRV
+2382 SNFRNINKV
-2391 MFGLDGQHGIVGIY
+2391 MFGWDGQHGIIGIY

-2410 MRIGSQAEAN
+2410 MRVGSQAEAK
-2420 VLAGKLEILVTSIPR
+2420 VIAGKLEILITAIPK
-2435 IFGEIY
+2435 IFSEIA
-2441 NNKAFKEGLDYA
+2441 NNKTIMSGLESANDISDY
-2453 STVESKIED
+2453 IED

-2469 ITNIYT
+2469 ITNIYNK
-2475 RVIGGINNFAKRAGK
+2475 VIGSINNFAKRSGK
-2490 PANEATQYIGTS
+2490 PADEATKYIGTS
-2502 IATMFNK
+2502 IATMFTK
-2509 LSEALTIDNLGV
+2509 LGEALRTDNLGV
-2521 LGAVDT
+2521 LCAVDT

-2537 FNNSMSNFISVYNK
+2537 FNNSMTNFVSVYNK

-2579 EEFKTEVNNLISF
+2579 EEFKTEVNNLINF
-2592 NNSVNT
+2592 NNSVNS

-2636 TCLTYLADQIRASAK
+2636 QCLTFLAEQIRDNAK
-2651 TIDKTQAIQ
+2651 VINKAEAIQ

-2690 VESTSS
+2690 TESTIG
-2696 SVGSGGFSG
+2696 SVGTGGFSG
-2705 DSNETTNQSSVEG
+2705 DTNETTNQNTVEG
-2718 QSVGNGSTAGRENLL
+2718 QSIGHGSTALQENYLGD
-2733 ENISMNVGHIWSKMK
+2733 ISTNVRQIWNKMK
-2748 SKP
+2748 SGNYK

>member
-9 NDSGLGELHNSKAR
+9 NDVGALGVLHNPKAR
-23 GVELPSGD
+23 GVELPSGNN
-31 KTLSDIASD
+31 TLSNIESD

-49 TKQKTDEKY
+49 TKQKIDEKY

-81 DINDTIEESN
+81 DINDTIVESN
-91 IGLDGVF
+91 MSLDGVF

-122 DPISLPLMSI
+122 NPISLPLMSI

-206 IKEME
+206 IKEIE
-211 KVSSSSSSDNESK
+211 KVSNSSSSDNESK
-224 SSGTPLPMIDPTN
+224 SPGTTLPMVDPN
-237 TIWSTQTQIMNFSE
+237 TVWLTQVQSIVNSTSVIS
-251 LGGDNGIIKNAIDTS
+251 NGIDDS
-266 VVLDSINNYLKTITT
+266 VLLDSINNYLKTIVT
-281 NGIATTQGT
+281 NGIATTQR
-290 TTSNTSG
+290 TSNTSG
-297 ANASGATDNMSGVV
+297 TNASGATDNISGVI

-336 NSKDSQSLIVSN
+336 NSKDAQSLIVSN
-348 ERVEKLKEVVGV
+348 ERVEKLKEVVSV
-360 YADLIRD
+360 YADLIRN

-422 KIRPLFAPDGLLAGI
+422 KIRPLFTPDGPLAGI
-437 ITDISNFETEDNKKV
+437 ITDISKFETEDNKKI

-478 EGIRNGI
+478 EGIKNCI

-490 EKHLKRTFFGLNA
+490 KNHLKNTFFGLNA

-514 MANGLGSVKNSK
+514 MANGLSSVKNSK
-526 SIDTIKS
+526 SVDTIKS

-549 IDDITD
+549 IDDISD

-577 LEATYIEAGLSADDL
+577 LEATYVEAGLSADDL

-601 LNVVI
+601 LNVVV
-606 GKYKDLD
+606 GKYNDLD
-613 SILKLK
+613 NILKLK
-619 TIFKLSVKLEALKDI
+619 TIFKLSVKLESLKDI

-643 RMQVVMRKAKTLDG
+643 RMQVVMRKVKTLDG
-657 FIDSI
+657 FIDAM
-662 DKVTG
+662 DKITG
-667 AIDALRELGRSISV
+667 AVDALRELGRSISV

-704 YRQFEKAFEKIK
+704 YRQFEKAFKKID

-742 ITGEFEKLTIG
+742 ITAGFEKLTFG
-753 AKIGAGGIKSTV
+753 AKIGADGIKSTI

-808 LKVSLYGGLLIVPG
+808 LKVSLYGGLLIAPSVIG
-822 MVGAIGF
+822 SIGF

-855 TVSNNINHLKK
+855 TVRENIDSIEK
-866 ITSNLLEI
+866 ITTGLLKI
-874 CALGGYLG
+874 CVYGSYLG

-945 LCGVLAIPAMLGFI
+945 LCGVLAIPAMLGFV

-984 ERNAADAKSIAK
+984 ERNAADVKSIAK
-996 LIMYLGGIMLIGGII
+996 LIMYLGGIMLIGGVI

-1039 LTLATSLGGG
+1039 LTIATSLGGG

-1057 KGIMQIVIMSTLIL
+1057 KGIMQIVIVSSLIL
-1071 LIGGAIMLMQPKM
+1071 LFGGAIMLMQPKM

-1156 IFTGFMLGMRAAMLT
+1156 IFTGFMLGMRAAMST
-1171 VPSKRKIM
+1171 VPGKRKIM
-1179 KCASNI
+1179 KCVSNI
-1185 WSIAGLAMAL
+1185 WAIAGLAMAL
-1195 AAATWII
+1195 AASTWII

-1288 GIISAIGVLA
+1288 GIFGGIGVLV
-1298 STAGS
+1298 TVLGG
-1303 IAPMLNIGIAAIGG
+1303 IMTTGMLELGIAAIGG
-1317 IEILVMGLGACMII
+1317 IEILVMGLGACIII
-1331 LAKAMDTIAEVSKKE
+1331 LAKAMDAIAEVSKKK

-1410 ENGKAVGEFNLTSED
+1410 ENGKKVGEFNLTSED

-1460 LGDFIGTKTKFEK
+1460 LGDLIGTKTKFEK

-1497 MNYTKY
+1497 MHYTKY

-1541 DENPEIFIS
+1541 DENPEIFTS
-1550 GGSSNGLIANTLGS
+1550 GGSSGNDIASTLGS
-1564 IADFFGMQTK
+1564 IADFFGMETK
-1574 FGRVVKAVGTLG
+1574 FGHVVKAVGTLG

-1633 VTFLGKTIMDVY
+1633 VTFLGKTILDVY

-1650 LFSSGSNFGDMVG
+1650 LFSSGSEFGDMIG

-1695 QVPVYGTCGKI
+1695 QVPVYGVGGKI

-1782 IQDYASGT
+1782 IQDYASGN

-1815 NAVSSCITTLSDA
+1815 NAVSSCITILSDA

-1895 KNASDTVKTMIETLA
+1895 KNASNTVSTMITTLA
-1910 LGVKNAYDKNPKLFA
+1910 TGVKNAYDKNPKLFA
-1925 DTNANINKKSSG
+1925 DTNADINKKSSG

-1948 LSVGPLISSMSDAVL
+1948 LSLGPLISSISDAVL
-1963 HYATLRVPIYGA
+1963 HYATLRVPIYGV
-1975 DGKPTGGTQSL
+1975 DGKPTGGTRAL
-1986 TKSDFINAGDNI
+1986 TKADFINAGDNI

-2010 NIYQNENHR
+2010 NIYQDENHR

-2051 MIQNS
+2051 MVQNS

-2063 LNIKGFENPQN
+2063 LNIKGFENPKN

-2084 IMTTAL
+2084 VMTTAL

-2117 VQTAMKSAYDL
+2117 VQTAMKSAYEL
-2128 VMKGIQVYKE
+2128 VMQGIQVYKE
-2138 AEKLDIESIKKL
+2138 AQKLDIDSIKKL
-2150 TGGESTD
+2150 TGDDSTD
-2157 VKANVIYKMIDG
+2157 VKANMIYKMIDG
-2169 LAAPIVSVYSGTVEL
+2169 LAAPIVSVYSGTVQL
-2184 SDKTKFPL
+2184 SDKTQFPL

-2227 EDISNLKFNPSDYT
+2227 DDINNLKIGSVEDV
-2241 SKIKDMLTGLVTPLG
+2241 SKKISQMLLGLVTPLG
-2256 TAYNENKSAFDDC
+2256 TAYNTNKGAFDDVL
-2269 WSVGSLAST
+2269 SVTTLLRDYSDT
-2278 AADVV
+2278 IVDT
-2283 KSLTPAGIIGAFGK
+2283 LTFGLLK
-2297 LFSGDD
+2297 ND
-2303 SKKQADTP
+2303 KKPADTP
-2311 AQRVVQAIGA
+2311 AQRVVQAISA
-2321 VCGVMS
+2321 VCGVMG

-2345 AVSQRM
+2345 TVSQRM
-2351 QTLIVTLAHTLCNV
+2351 QTLIVTLAHTLYNV
-2365 GSNEYVK
+2365 GNNEYVK
-2372 ALDDIGSTLD
+2372 ALNDIGSTLD
-2382 SNFRNINRV
+2382 NNFRNINSV
-2391 MFGLDGQHGIVGIY
+2391 MFGWDGQHGIIGIY

-2410 MRIGSQAEAN
+2410 MHVGSQKEAK
-2420 VLAGKLEILVTSIPR
+2420 VLAGKLEILITSIPK
-2435 IFGEIY
+2435 IFSEIA
-2441 NNKAFKEGLDYA
+2441 NNKAIMSGLESADDISDY
-2453 STVESKIED
+2453 IED
-2462 CHDAIIT
+2462 CNDTIIT
-2469 ITNIYT
+2469 ITNIYNK
-2475 RVIGGINNFAKRAGK
+2475 VITSINNFAKRAGK
-2490 PANEATQYIGTS
+2490 PADEATKYIGTS
-2502 IATMFNK
+2502 IATMFTK
-2509 LSEALTIDNLGV
+2509 LSEALRNDNLGV

-2564 YMVKLQNELGNVPKL
+2564 YMVKLQNQLGNVPNL

-2592 NNSVNT
+2592 NNSINS

-2651 TIDKTQAIQ
+2651 TIDKTETIQ

-2666 IKKTIEEFKT
+2666 IKKTIEEFKK

-2690 VESTSS
+2690 VESTNS
-2696 SVGSGGFSG
+2696 SVGTGGFSG
-2705 DSNETTNQSSVEG
+2705 DSNETTNQNTVEG
-2718 QSVGNGSTAGRENLL
+2718 QSIGHGSSANRENLL